1 MRYNFRRWMA
11 GLLTAVMVG
20 STIISPV
27 YAESAM
33 IRPDTDFEVYTAS
46 DAVKEKA
53 TQSDTVRKPQRAKK
67 DELLKLKASDSNAL
81 LRTLSA
87 AKEYDLK
94 NGEVI
99 IDRDGDYTISGTYK
113 KTTGTAH
120 ITDHVITVK
129 KDVSATITLKG
140 VSIETAN
147 ANTVKMSCIELEEG
161 ADVTLVLSGM
171 NNLYTVSDSGAAI
184 HVPEGSSL
192 TIRAGSDQDVLYSF
206 ARAYGAGIGGN
217 SGEGHGEITIESGTV
232 AACSGMSLTDKGT
245 EKGTESDS
253 GAGIGSGSA
262 GIGGGMITIAGGS
275 VYAAASVGAGI
286 GGGYKGTSGTVVIS
300 GGDVEARGGEYNST
314 VKAVAIGPETVDG
327 MDNSF
332 TLKASEKEK
341 ATAEFLGVDPTKTY
355 TVNIGNEQTIKY
367 PGSRVVIK
375 YGEQTR
381 NGKLTV
387 TPEEG
392 VTYFGNGRVEIAGA
406 GPYTVTM
413 ADSGTATREFIEI
426 KSSCTVTLKQLNI
439 YPNAQ
444 KVPAIDIDEGLKK
457 VTLKLEGRNILKGS
471 ELAAAI
477 DNHGTPLEITGSGS
491 LDATAGSG
499 SAAIGGSCYV
509 YSVPVGKNITIS
521 DGDLTLRSNGDGTCL
536 GAGAAGSTSTG
547 SADNLVISGGNVN
560 LIKSGGG
567 YCIGSTDFCVSSVP
581 NIRITGGNVTATVS
595 GDTGK
600 ICQSPITIA
609 PDNGKTAT
617 LYTGNSAPGSAAL
630 GLRGEGKYE
639 PASETYMRVKFG
651 TPHNLTVTGGTIVST
666 ESNFAEGEKVP
677 ISASAKIEDG
687 AGGTLYFA
695 GWTVENG
702 SGTFADPLSSETT
715 FTMSDVDTE
724 IKANYTGG
732 YSVTV
737 ADGTITPEQANYAPG
752 STVTITAKDKSSD
765 KLCFDRWEITN
776 GNGEFLNGTA
786 SQKTAQLKVNSSLSV
801 KAVYVSGHSLTVNNG
816 TGSGAYR
823 TGDVIEITAFLPAGS
838 EFSSWTLDSG
848 SGTFENCYS
857 STTKFTI
864 GSEDAVVTAQ
874 YKGEGLTG
882 DFIVSGGILGTD
894 YKYENETLTITG
906 SGKYEI
912 SLKEGIETTG
922 NQITVQG
929 GTPVIT
935 LHSVKVN
942 GNKALR
948 IGNKANVTLI
958 LDGENSMCSKQWNC
972 VYVQDNSYLTI
983 TSIQGDGSSAGTL
996 RAEGNKSG
1004 QINYAGIRG
1013 GSITVKGGTVI
1024 AKGEYEAAGIGGD
1037 ARVTNNNFS
1046 ISIEGGTV
1054 EADGGWGG
1062 AGIGSA
1068 SRAGGNVNINISGG
1082 TVKAVGGQGSAGI
1095 GIGYDSWAKSRITIT
1110 GGRTE
1115 GKGGNRLSGENTT
1128 SGVGAGSK
1136 NDDVEFFIDQ
1146 KALIMHGLSSAD
1158 AKVTA
1163 EAINKKTTRMGRC
1176 AVIYFQADE
1185 SGEAASIS
1193 LTPKTEVMYPGSS
1206 KQFTAAVKGAKDPTV
1221 DWRVSGNTS
1230 SDTKISSL
1238 GILTVGA
1245 DEKAETLSVTA
1256 GLRSYNK
1263 TASAKVTVKQIQTGL
1278 AVGSKEI
1285 EVGDPVL
1292 AVMTVP
1298 EGMSGQIRFYVDK
1311 AAVGSPITSTG
1322 GETSFPIG
1330 KELLPLGTHEIYAEY
1345 YGNGF
1350 RVKSGQISVTVKK
1363 RNPQIEKWPEAI
1375 REIYYGQQ
1383 ASSAGLQG
1391 GKSGAIPGDFGF
1403 DVAWPEVGT
1412 DEALCHFT
1420 PKPEYRDTYETIYN
1434 KIKIKVLLATPEV
1447 EENPAVNIQYGQS
1460 LKDAVISGGKV
1471 INPNYISG
1479 QKKMIVDGKWGFKD
1493 PDSVLYP
1500 DTSCAVVFTPE
1511 DTKNYTGAT
1520 ETEVSVTVSAAKPD
1534 LTMKLDR
1541 ETQVAGKRIT
1551 VSAKAKNAF
1560 SPALEDVPEIR
1571 ISYQIGDGAE
1581 QTASGNEIQI
1591 PIGTAVGTIITIT
1604 AKTAAVDGRYIET
1617 SETKTVT
1624 VADKTIVDK
1633 QISVTV
1639 PDVEYGSSPV
1649 PKGTFAGNV
1658 DGDETWAYTYSVDGG
1673 NTWSTE
1679 APKTVGSYLVKAF
1692 YEDDSQKGENI
1703 SSWNIIPKTV
1713 IVEGVVLEK
1722 KIYDGRTDVNVR
1734 SVSFGGLA
1742 NGDTLE
1748 SKDYSAAAEFEDANA
1763 GTDKKAFVEV
1773 SLSDTENAKNYVLD
1787 QAGKFIL
1794 DGQSIKKAEA
1804 PSVPE
1809 ISEAYS
1815 YGISGEQEIVLS
1827 GFSEDCGEIS
1837 GGNADIIS
1845 DESGILEEKIAVEGT
1860 QLKFA
1865 LKKNDRSQ
1873 IGASAVIRV
1882 SGILTENYKIPDI
1895 QVVISLNDKNEQHPI
1910 AGTITFQL
1918 NGDEKTFTAEIGAV
1932 EGAEYSFDGTTW
1944 SDNNRKDDC
1953 QPDTLYHGWIR
1964 LKETETENAG
1974 PAAKVSG
1981 RTPKLAEK
1989 PPVVGPEKPGDGGN
2003 TGGDNGTKP
2012 GDGGNAG
2019 EDNGTK
2025 PGDGGNAGED
2035 NGTKPGDGGNSGEDN
2050 GTKPGDGGNAGEDN
2064 GTKPGDGGNSG
2075 EDNGTKPGDGG
2086 NSGENNGSRPGSGTG
2101 SSSSDSSKP
2110 EISERKPDISRDSKK
2125 GYIDP
2130 VKGIIPGAANKAVND
2145 GHSHWMKDKNG
2156 WWLRYSDGSYAAGKM
2171 IVGEHDNMQTVEHQW
2186 ELINGSWYAFDDQG
2200 YLRVGLVY
2208 DAGYR
2213 GWFYM
2218 DENSGM
2224 QTGWVL
2230 INERWYFFNSVSD
2243 GTRGMM
2249 FIGRKTPDE
2258 YFVTEDGS
2266 WDGKTK

>member
-87 AKEYDLK
+87 ETEYDLK

-129 KDVSATITLKG
+129 KDVSVTITLKG

-147 ANTVKMSCIELEEG
+147 ANTVQMSCIELEEG

-171 NNLYTVSDSGAAI
+171 NNLYTVSNSGAAI

-192 TIRAGSDQDVLYSF
+192 TMRAGSDKDVLYAF

-217 SGEGHGEITIESGTV
+217 SGEGHGKITIESGTV
-232 AACSGMSLTDKGT
+232 AACSGMRLTDNGP

-262 GIGGGMITIAGGS
+262 GIGGDTITIAGGS

-300 GGDVEARGGEYNST
+300 GGDVEARGGEYNSI

-327 MDNSF
+327 TENSF

-367 PGSRVVIK
+367 QGRRVKIS

-392 VTYFGNGRVEIAGA
+392 VTYSGNGRVEIAGT

-413 ADSGTATREFIEI
+413 KDSGTATSEFIEI

-439 YPNAQ
+439 YPKAP
-444 KVPAIDIDEGLKK
+444 KVPAIDIDAGLEK
-457 VTLKLEGRNILKGS
+457 VTLELEGRNILKGA

-509 YSVPVGKNITIS
+509 NSVPVGKNITIS
-521 DGDLTLRSNGDGTCL
+521 GGDLTLRSNGDGTCL
-536 GAGAAGSTSTG
+536 GAGAAGNASTG

-567 YCIGSTDFCVSSVP
+567 YCIGSTDLYVNPVP
-581 NIRITGGNVTATVS
+581 NIWITGGNVTATVS

-609 PDNGKTAT
+609 PENGKTAT

-630 GLRGEGKYE
+630 GLRGKGKYK
-639 PASETYMRVKFG
+639 PASEKYMRVKFG
-651 TPHNLTVTGGTIVST
+651 TPHKLTVTGGTIAST
-666 ESNFAEGEKVP
+666 ESEFAEGEKVP
-677 ISASAKIEDG
+677 VSASAEIADG
-687 AGGTLYFA
+687 DGGTLYFA
-695 GWTVENG
+695 GWTVKKG
-702 SGTFADPLSSETT
+702 SGTFADPLSSGTT

-737 ADGTITPEQANYAPG
+737 ADGTITPGRENYAPG
-752 STVTITAKDKSSD
+752 STVTITAKDKSSE

-786 SQKTAQLKVNSSLSV
+786 RQKTAQLKVNSSLSV

-848 SGTFENCYS
+848 SGTFENFYS
-857 STTKFTI
+857 STTRFTI

-906 SGKYEI
+906 SGRYEI

-948 IGNKANVTLI
+948 IENKAKVTLI
-958 LDGENSMCSKQWNC
+958 LDGENSMCSKNSNC
-972 VYVQDNSYLTI
+972 VYVSDNSYLTI

-996 RAEGNKSG
+996 RAESG
-1004 QINYAGIRG
+1004 VINHAGIRG

-1024 AKGEYEAAGIGGD
+1024 AKGEYGAAGIGGNAWGKID
-1037 ARVTNNNFS
+1037 NFS

-1054 EADGGWGG
+1054 EASGGWGG

-1068 SRAGGNVNINISGG
+1068 NRIGGNVNINISGG

-1095 GIGYDSWAKSRITIT
+1095 GIGYESGAKSRITIT

-1115 GKGGNRLSGENTT
+1115 GKGGDRYAGENTT
-1128 SGVGAGSK
+1128 SGVGTGSK
-1136 NDDVEFFIDQ
+1136 YDNVEFDINER
-1146 KALIMHGLSSAD
+1146 ALIMHGLRSANE
-1158 AKVTA
+1158 KVTA
-1163 EAINKKTTRMGRC
+1163 EDINQKTTRMGRC
-1176 AVIYFQADE
+1176 AVIYFPTDE
-1185 SGEAASIS
+1185 SGEDASIS
-1193 LTPKTEVMYPGSS
+1193 LTPETEVMYPGSS
-1206 KQFTAAVKGAKDPTV
+1206 KQFTAAVKEAKDPTV

-1245 DEKAETLSVTA
+1245 DEKAEALSVTA
-1256 GLRSYNK
+1256 SLRSYNK
-1263 TASAKVTVKQIQTGL
+1263 TASAEVTVNQIQTGL

-1285 EVGDPVL
+1285 EIGNSVL

-1298 EGMSGQIRFYVDK
+1298 KGMSGQIRFYVDK
-1311 AAVGSPITSTG
+1311 AAVGRPITSTG
-1322 GETSFPIG
+1322 GETSFTIE

-1350 RVKSGQISVTVKK
+1350 RVKSGQISVAVKK
-1363 RNPQIEKWPEAI
+1363 RNPQIVKWPEAI
-1375 REIYYGQQ
+1375 REIHYGQQ
-1383 ASSAGLQG
+1383 ASNAGLQG

-1434 KIKIKVLLATPEV
+1434 KIKIKVLPATPKV
-1447 EENPAVNIQYGQS
+1447 EENPAVNTQYGQS

-1471 INPNYISG
+1471 INPNYILG
-1479 QKKMIVDGKWGFKD
+1479 QKQMIVDGKWSFKD

-1534 LTMKLDR
+1534 LTMELDR

-1560 SPALEDVPEIR
+1560 SSALGDVPEIR

-1624 VADKTIVDK
+1624 VTDKTIVDK

-1649 PKGTFAGNV
+1649 PEGTFAGNV

-1703 SSWNIIPKTV
+1703 SSWKIIPKTV
-1713 IVEGVVLEK
+1713 IVAGIVLEE

-1827 GFSEDCGEIS
+1827 GFPEDCGEIS

-1845 DESGILEEKIAVEGT
+1845 DESGILEEKIAVERT

-1882 SGILTENYKIPDI
+1882 SGVLTENYEIPDI

-1974 PAAKVSG
+1974 PAAEVSG

-1989 PPVVGPEKPGDGGN
+1989 PPVNGPEKPGDGGN

-2050 GTKPGDGGNAGEDN
+2050 GTKPGDGGN
-2064 GTKPGDGGNSG
+2064 
-2075 EDNGTKPGDGG
+2075 
-2086 NSGENNGSRPGSGTG
+2086 SGENNGSRPESGTG

-2125 GYIDP
+2125 GNIDPVKGIIDP

-2230 INERWYFFNSVSD
+2230 INERWYFFNPVSD

-2249 FIGRKTPDE
+2249 FVGRKTPDE

>member
-87 AKEYDLK
+87 GAEYDLK
-94 NGEVI
+94 NGEVTI
-99 IDRDGDYTISGTYK
+99 GQNGDYTISGTYET
-113 KTTGTAH
+113 TTGM
-120 ITDHVITVK
+120 DHVITVK
-129 KDVSATITLKG
+129 KNVSATITLKG
-140 VSIETAN
+140 VSIGTAN
-147 ANTVKMSCIELEEG
+147 ANTVHMSCIELEEG
-161 ADVTLVLSGM
+161 ADVTLVLSGK
-171 NNLYTVSDSGAAI
+171 NNLYTVSNSGAAI

-217 SGEGHGEITIESGTV
+217 SGEGHGKITIESGTV
-232 AACSGMSLTDKGT
+232 AACSGMRLTDNGP

-286 GGGYKGTSGTVVIS
+286 GGGYKGTSGSIVIS
-300 GGDVEARGGEYNST
+300 GGDVEARGGEYNRS
-314 VKAVAIGPETVDG
+314 VNAVAIGPKMVDG
-327 MDNSF
+327 KNNSF
-332 TLKASEKEK
+332 TLKASEIEK
-341 ATAEFLGVDPTKTY
+341 ATAEFRGVDQTKTY
-355 TVNIGNEQTIKY
+355 TVNIGKEQTINY

-387 TPEEG
+387 TPKEG
-392 VTYFGNGRVEIAGA
+392 VTYSGNGRVEITGA

-413 ADSGTATREFIEI
+413 ADSGTATREFIKI

-439 YPNAQ
+439 YPNVQ

-567 YCIGSTDFCVSSVP
+567 YCIGSTDFYVSSVP

-996 RAEGNKSG
+996 RAESG
-1004 QINYAGIRG
+1004 EINHAGIRG

-1024 AKGEYEAAGIGGD
+1024 AKGEYGAAGIGGD
-1037 ARVTNNNFS
+1037 AGRSTNDNFS

-1068 SRAGGNVNINISGG
+1068 NQAGGNVNISISGG

-1095 GIGYDSWAKSRITIT
+1095 GIGYNSWAKSRITIT
-1110 GGRTE
+1110 GGRTDAR
-1115 GKGGNRLSGENTT
+1115 GGSRSSGENTT

-1136 NDDVEFFIDQ
+1136 NDDVEFFIDE

-1158 AKVTA
+1158 ENVTA
-1163 EAINKKTTRMGRC
+1163 QEINQKTTRMGRC

-1193 LTPKTEVMYPGSS
+1193 LTPETEVMYPGSS
-1206 KQFTAAVKGAKDPTV
+1206 KQFTAAVKKAKDPTV

-1263 TASAKVTVKQIQTGL
+1263 TASAVVTVKQIQTGL
-1278 AVGSKEI
+1278 AVTSEEI
-1285 EVGDPVL
+1285 EVGDSVL

-1460 LKDAVISGGKV
+1460 LKDAVISGVKV

-1534 LTMKLDR
+1534 LTMELDR

-1639 PDVEYGSSPV
+1639 PDVKYGSSPV
-1649 PKGTFAGNV
+1649 PEGTFAGNV

-1713 IVEGVVLEK
+1713 IVAGIVLEE

-1827 GFSEDCGEIS
+1827 GFPEDCGEIS

-1882 SGILTENYKIPDI
+1882 SGVLTENYEIPDI

-1918 NGDEKTFTAEIGAV
+1918 NDDEKTFTAEIGAV

-1974 PAAKVSG
+1974 PAAEVFG

-1989 PPVVGPEKPGDGGN
+1989 PPVDGPEKPGDGGN

-2012 GDGGNAG
+2012 GDGGNA
-2019 EDNGTK
+2019 
-2025 PGDGGNAGED
+2025 
-2035 NGTKPGDGGNSGEDN
+2035 
-2050 GTKPGDGGNAGEDN
+2050 
-2064 GTKPGDGGNSG
+2064 G

-2186 ELINGSWYAFDDQG
+2186 ELINGSWYAFDEQG
-2200 YLRVGLVY
+2200 YLRVGLFY

-2213 GWFYM
+2213 GWFHM

-2230 INERWYFFNSVSD
+2230 INERWYFFNPVSD

>member
-67 DELLKLKASDSNAL
+67 DELSKLKASDSNAL

-99 IDRDGDYTISGTYK
+99 IDQDGDYTISGTYE

-140 VSIETAN
+140 VSIKTAN

-161 ADVTLVLSGM
+161 ANVTLVLSGK
-171 NNLYTVSDSGAAI
+171 NNLYTVSNSGAAI
-184 HVPEGSSL
+184 HVPEGSRL
-192 TIRAGSDQDVLYSF
+192 TIRAGSDKDVLYSF

-300 GGDVEARGGEYNST
+300 GGDVEARGGEYNSI
-314 VKAVAIGPETVDG
+314 VKAVAIGPEMVDG
-327 MDNSF
+327 TDNSF
-332 TLKASEKEK
+332 TLKASAKEK
-341 ATAEFLGVDPTKTY
+341 ATAEFLGVDPTKIY

-367 PGSRVVIK
+367 PGRRVKIS

-381 NGKLTV
+381 NGKITV
-387 TPEEG
+387 TPEKG
-392 VTYFGNGRVEIAGA
+392 VTYPGNGRVEIAGT

-413 ADSGTATREFIEI
+413 KDSGTATSEFIEI

-439 YPNAQ
+439 YPKAP
-444 KVPAIDIDEGLKK
+444 KVPAIDIDAGLEK
-457 VTLKLEGRNILKGS
+457 VTLKLEDRNILKGA

-509 YSVPVGKNITIS
+509 NSVPVGKNITIS
-521 DGDLTLRSNGDGTCL
+521 GGDLTLRSNGEGTCL
-536 GAGAAGSTSTG
+536 GAGAAGSASTG

-567 YCIGSTDFCVSSVP
+567 YCIGSTDFYVNPVP

-595 GDTGK
+595 GDPGK
-600 ICQSPITIA
+600 ICQTPITIV
-609 PDNGKTAT
+609 PENGKAAT

-630 GLRGEGKYE
+630 GLRGEGAYE
-639 PASETYMRVKFG
+639 PASEKYMRVKFG
-651 TPHNLTVTGGTIVST
+651 TPHNLTVMGGTIAST
-666 ESNFAEGEKVP
+666 ESTFAEGEKVP
-677 ISASAKIEDG
+677 VSASAEITDG

-695 GWTVENG
+695 GWTIEKGNG
-702 SGTFADPLSSETT
+702 EFADPASSETT

-724 IKANYTGG
+724 IKANYTDG

-737 ADGTITPEQANYAPG
+737 TDGTITPEQANYAPG

-823 TGDVIEITAFLPAGS
+823 TGDIIEITASLPAGS

-857 STTKFTI
+857 STTRFTI

-882 DFIVSGGILGTD
+882 DFIVSGGTLGTD
-894 YKYENETLTITG
+894 YKYENGTLTITG

-922 NQITVQG
+922 NQIMVQG

-942 GNKALR
+942 GDYALR
-948 IGNKANVTLI
+948 IKDKAKVTLI
-958 LDGENSMCSKQWNC
+958 LDGENSMCSKKSNC

-996 RAEGNKSG
+996 RAEGNKSD

-1115 GKGGNRLSGENTT
+1115 GKGGNRNSGENTT

-1136 NDDVEFFIDQ
+1136 NDNVEFDID
-1146 KALIMHGLSSAD
+1146 KRALIMHGLSSAN
-1158 AKVTA
+1158 AEVTA
-1163 EAINKKTTRMGRC
+1163 EEINQKTTRMGRC
-1176 AVIYFQADE
+1176 AVIYFPVDE

-1193 LTPKTEVMYPGSS
+1193 LTPETEVMYPGSS

-1245 DEKAETLSVTA
+1245 EEKAETLSVTA

-1278 AVGSKEI
+1278 AVDSKEI
-1285 EVGDPVL
+1285 EVGDSVL

-1322 GETSFPIG
+1322 GKTSFTIG
-1330 KELLPLGTHEIYAEY
+1330 KELLPLGIHEIYAEY

-1363 RNPQIEKWPEAI
+1363 RNPQIVSWPEAI
-1375 REIYYGQQ
+1375 REIHYGQR

-1391 GKSGAIPGDFGF
+1391 GIYGAIPGDFGF

-1420 PKPEYRDTYETIYN
+1420 PRPEYRDTYETIYH
-1434 KIKIKVLLATPEV
+1434 KVKIKVLPATPEV
-1447 EENPAVNIQYGQS
+1447 KENPAVNIQYGQS

-1471 INPNYISG
+1471 LNPNYIEW
-1479 QKKMIVDGKWGFKD
+1479 QKRMTVDGKWNFKD
-1493 PDSVLYP
+1493 PDSVLQP
-1500 DTSCAVVFTPE
+1500 GTSCTMVFTPE
-1511 DTKNYTGAT
+1511 DTKNYTGAI
-1520 ETEVSVTVSAAKPD
+1520 EKEVSVTVSAEKPH
-1534 LTMKLDR
+1534 LTMELDR
-1541 ETQVAGKRIT
+1541 ETQVAGKKIT

-1560 SPALEDVPEIR
+1560 SSALEDVPEIQ

-1591 PIGTAVGTIITIT
+1591 PIGTAIGTIITIT

-1649 PKGTFAGNV
+1649 PEGTFAGNV
-1658 DGDETWAYTYSVDGG
+1658 DGDVSWAYTYSVDGG

-1679 APKTVGSYLVKAF
+1679 TPKTVGSYLVKAF
-1692 YEDDSQKGENI
+1692 YEDDSRKGEKI
-1703 SSWNIIPKTV
+1703 SSWKIIPKTV
-1713 IVEGVVLEK
+1713 IVAGVVLEE

-1827 GFSEDCGEIS
+1827 GFPEDCGEIS

-1882 SGILTENYKIPDI
+1882 SGVLTENYEIPDI

-1918 NGDEKTFTAEIGAV
+1918 NDDEKTFTAEIGAV

-1974 PAAKVSG
+1974 PAAEVSG

-1989 PPVVGPEKPGDGGN
+1989 PPVDGPEKPGDGGN

-2025 PGDGGNAGED
+2025 PGDGGNSE
-2035 NGTKPGDGGNSGEDN
+2035 
-2050 GTKPGDGGNAGEDN
+2050 
-2064 GTKPGDGGNSG
+2064 
-2075 EDNGTKPGDGG
+2075 
-2086 NSGENNGSRPGSGTG
+2086 ENNGSRPGSGTG

-2186 ELINGSWYAFDDQG
+2186 ELINGSWYTFDEQG
-2200 YLRVGLVY
+2200 YLRVGLFY

-2230 INERWYFFNSVSD
+2230 INERWYFFNPVSD

>member
-94 NGEVI
+94 NGEMI

-171 NNLYTVSDSGAAI
+171 NNLYTVNDSGAAI

-192 TIRAGSDQDVLYSF
+192 TIRAGSDQATLYAF

-217 SGEGHGEITIESGTV
+217 SREGHGKITIESGTV
-232 AACSGMSLTDKGT
+232 AACSGMRLTENRPENST
-245 EKGTESDS
+245 VSHS
-253 GAGIGSGSA
+253 GAGIGSGA
-262 GIGGGMITIAGGS
+262 DGTGGS
-275 VYAAASVGAGI
+275 RIVITGGSIYAAASVGSGI
-286 GGGYKGTSGTVVIS
+286 GGGSNGTSGPIEIS
-300 GGDVEARGGEYNST
+300 GGEIDAWGGKDNNIVT
-314 VKAVAIGPETVDG
+314 TAAIGPDTVG
-327 MDNSF
+327 GKNNIF
-332 TLKASEKEK
+332 TLRAGETQK
-341 ATAEFLGVDPTKTY
+341 ATAEFLGVDPTKTVI
-355 TVNIGNEQTIKY
+355 VNLGDEQTIKY
-367 PGSRVVIK
+367 PGRRVKIS

-381 NGKLTV
+381 NGKITV

-392 VTYFGNGRVEIAGA
+392 VTYSGNGRVEIAGA

-413 ADSGTATREFIEI
+413 ADSGTATSEFIEI

-439 YPNAQ
+439 YPKAP
-444 KVPAIDIDEGLKK
+444 KVPAIDIDAGLEK
-457 VTLKLEGRNILKGS
+457 VTLELEGRNILKGA

-509 YSVPVGKNITIS
+509 NSVPVGKNITIS
-521 DGDLTLRSNGDGTCL
+521 GGDLTLRSNGDGTCL
-536 GAGAAGSTSTG
+536 GAGAAGNASTG

-567 YCIGSTDFCVSSVP
+567 YCIGSTDLYVNPVP

-600 ICQSPITIA
+600 ICQSPITIV
-609 PDNGKTAT
+609 PENGKTAT

-702 SGTFADPLSSETT
+702 SGTFADPLASETT

-848 SGTFENCYS
+848 SGTFENFYS
-857 STTKFTI
+857 STTRFTI

-906 SGKYEI
+906 SGRYEI

-948 IGNKANVTLI
+948 IENKAKVTLI
-958 LDGENSMCSKQWNC
+958 LDGENSMCSKQSNC
-972 VYVQDNSYLTI
+972 VYVQDNSHLTI

-996 RAEGNKSG
+996 RAESG
-1004 QINYAGIRG
+1004 VINHAGIRG

-1024 AKGEYEAAGIGGD
+1024 AKGEYGAAGIGGNAWGKID
-1037 ARVTNNNFS
+1037 NFS

-1054 EADGGWGG
+1054 EASGGWGG

-1068 SRAGGNVNINISGG
+1068 NRIGGNVNINISGG

-1095 GIGYDSWAKSRITIT
+1095 GIGYESGAKSRITIT

-1115 GKGGNRLSGENTT
+1115 GKGGDRYAGENTT
-1128 SGVGAGSK
+1128 SGVGTGSK
-1136 NDDVEFFIDQ
+1136 YDNVEFDINER
-1146 KALIMHGLSSAD
+1146 ALIMHGLRSANE
-1158 AKVTA
+1158 KVTA
-1163 EAINKKTTRMGRC
+1163 EEINQKTTRMGRC
-1176 AVIYFQADE
+1176 AVIYFPTDE
-1185 SGEAASIS
+1185 SGEDASIS
-1193 LTPKTEVMYPGSS
+1193 LTPETEVMYPGSS
-1206 KQFTAAVKGAKDPTV
+1206 KQFTAAVKEAKDPTV

-1245 DEKAETLSVTA
+1245 DEKAEALSVTA
-1256 GLRSYNK
+1256 SLRSYNK
-1263 TASAKVTVKQIQTGL
+1263 TASAEVTVNQIQTGL

-1285 EVGDPVL
+1285 EIGNSVL

-1298 EGMSGQIRFYVDK
+1298 KGMSGQIRFYVDK

-1322 GETSFPIG
+1322 GETSFTIG

-1363 RNPQIEKWPEAI
+1363 RNPQIVSWPEAKM
-1375 REIYYGQQ
+1375 EIHYGQQ
-1383 ASSAGLQG
+1383 AYYAGLQG
-1391 GKSGAIPGDFGF
+1391 GEYGAIPGDFAF

-1420 PKPEYRDTYETIYN
+1420 PRPEYRDTYETIYH
-1434 KIKIKVLLATPEV
+1434 KVKIKVLPATPKV

-1471 INPNYISG
+1471 INPNYVLG
-1479 QKKMIVDGKWGFKD
+1479 QKQMIVDGKWSFKD
-1493 PDSVLYP
+1493 PESVLHP
-1500 DTSCAVVFTPE
+1500 GGVSCTVVFTPE
-1511 DTKNYTGAT
+1511 DTKNYTGAI
-1520 ETEVSVTVSAAKPD
+1520 EKEVSVTVSAAKPD
-1534 LTMKLDR
+1534 LTMELDR

-1560 SPALEDVPEIR
+1560 SSALEDVPEIR

-1703 SSWNIIPKTV
+1703 SSWKIIPKTV
-1713 IVEGVVLEK
+1713 IVAGIVLEE

-1827 GFSEDCGEIS
+1827 GFPEDCGEIS

-1882 SGILTENYKIPDI
+1882 SGVLTENYEIPDI

-1974 PAAKVSG
+1974 PAAEVSG

-1989 PPVVGPEKPGDGGN
+1989 PPVDGPEKPGDGGN

-2025 PGDGGNAGED
+2025 PGDGGN
-2035 NGTKPGDGGNSGEDN
+2035 
-2050 GTKPGDGGNAGEDN
+2050 
-2064 GTKPGDGGNSG
+2064 
-2075 EDNGTKPGDGG
+2075 
-2086 NSGENNGSRPGSGTG
+2086 SGENNGSRPGSGTG
-2101 SSSSDSSKP
+2101 SSSSDSSKS

-2186 ELINGSWYAFDDQG
+2186 ELINGSWYAFDEQG
-2200 YLRVGLVY
+2200 YLRVGLFY

-2230 INERWYFFNSVSD
+2230 INERWYFFNPVSD

>member
-1 MRYNFRRWMA
+1 MIFWRQRLEDKREADRMRYNFRRWMA

-87 AKEYDLK
+87 EAEYNLK
-94 NGEVI
+94 KGKVI
-99 IDRDGDYTISGTYK
+99 IDQNGDYTISGTYE
-113 KTTGTAH
+113 KTTG
-120 ITDHVITVK
+120 TDHVITVK
-129 KDVSATITLKG
+129 EGVSATITLKG

-147 ANTVKMSCIELEEG
+147 ANTVKMSCIELEKG
-161 ADVTLVLSGM
+161 ADVTLVLSGR
-171 NNLYTVSDSGAAI
+171 NNLYTVSNSGAAI

-217 SGEGHGEITIESGTV
+217 SGEGHGKITIESGMV
-232 AACSGMSLTDKGT
+232 VACSGMSLTDKGP

-300 GGDVEARGGEYNST
+300 GGDVEARGGEYNRS
-314 VKAVAIGPETVDG
+314 VNAVAIGPKMVDG
-327 MDNSF
+327 TDNSF
-332 TLKASEKEK
+332 TLKASEIEK
-341 ATAEFLGVDPTKTY
+341 ATAEFRGVDQTKTY
-355 TVNIGNEQTIKY
+355 TVNIGKEQTIEY

-387 TPEEG
+387 TPKEG
-392 VTYFGNGRVEIAGA
+392 VTYSGNGRVEIAGA

-413 ADSGTATREFIEI
+413 ADSGTATWEFIEI

-499 SAAIGGSCYV
+499 SAAIGGSYSL
-509 YSVPVGKNITIS
+509 YSVPIGKNITIS
-521 DGDLTLRSNGDGTCL
+521 GGDLTLRSNGDGTCL

-567 YCIGSTDFCVSSVP
+567 YCIGSTDFYVNSEP

-595 GDTGK
+595 GDPGK

-609 PDNGKTAT
+609 PENGKTAT

-702 SGTFADPLSSETT
+702 SGTFGDPLSSGTT

-1383 ASSAGLQG
+1383 ASSAGL
-1391 GKSGAIPGDFGF
+1391 
-1403 DVAWPEVGT
+1403 
-1412 DEALCHFT
+1412 
-1420 PKPEYRDTYETIYN
+1420 
-1434 KIKIKVLLATPEV
+1434 
-1447 EENPAVNIQYGQS
+1447 
-1460 LKDAVISGGKV
+1460 
-1471 INPNYISG
+1471 
-1479 QKKMIVDGKWGFKD
+1479 
-1493 PDSVLYP
+1493 
-1500 DTSCAVVFTPE
+1500 
-1511 DTKNYTGAT
+1511 
-1520 ETEVSVTVSAAKPD
+1520 
-1534 LTMKLDR
+1534 
-1541 ETQVAGKRIT
+1541 
-1551 VSAKAKNAF
+1551 
-1560 SPALEDVPEIR
+1560 
-1571 ISYQIGDGAE
+1571 
-1581 QTASGNEIQI
+1581 
-1591 PIGTAVGTIITIT
+1591 
-1604 AKTAAVDGRYIET
+1604 
-1617 SETKTVT
+1617 
-1624 VADKTIVDK
+1624 
-1633 QISVTV
+1633 
-1639 PDVEYGSSPV
+1639 
-1649 PKGTFAGNV
+1649 
-1658 DGDETWAYTYSVDGG
+1658 
-1673 NTWSTE
+1673 
-1679 APKTVGSYLVKAF
+1679 
-1692 YEDDSQKGENI
+1692 
-1703 SSWNIIPKTV
+1703 
-1713 IVEGVVLEK
+1713 
-1722 KIYDGRTDVNVR
+1722 
-1734 SVSFGGLA
+1734 
-1742 NGDTLE
+1742 
-1748 SKDYSAAAEFEDANA
+1748 
-1763 GTDKKAFVEV
+1763 
-1773 SLSDTENAKNYVLD
+1773 
-1787 QAGKFIL
+1787 
-1794 DGQSIKKAEA
+1794 
-1804 PSVPE
+1804 
-1809 ISEAYS
+1809 
-1815 YGISGEQEIVLS
+1815 
-1827 GFSEDCGEIS
+1827 
-1837 GGNADIIS
+1837 
-1845 DESGILEEKIAVEGT
+1845 
-1860 QLKFA
+1860 
-1865 LKKNDRSQ
+1865 
-1873 IGASAVIRV
+1873 
-1882 SGILTENYKIPDI
+1882 
-1895 QVVISLNDKNEQHPI
+1895 
-1910 AGTITFQL
+1910 
-1918 NGDEKTFTAEIGAV
+1918 
-1932 EGAEYSFDGTTW
+1932 
-1944 SDNNRKDDC
+1944 
-1953 QPDTLYHGWIR
+1953 
-1964 LKETETENAG
+1964 
-1974 PAAKVSG
+1974 
-1981 RTPKLAEK
+1981 
-1989 PPVVGPEKPGDGGN
+1989 
-2003 TGGDNGTKP
+2003 
-2012 GDGGNAG
+2012 
-2019 EDNGTK
+2019 
-2025 PGDGGNAGED
+2025 
-2035 NGTKPGDGGNSGEDN
+2035 
-2050 GTKPGDGGNAGEDN
+2050 
-2064 GTKPGDGGNSG
+2064 
-2075 EDNGTKPGDGG
+2075 
-2086 NSGENNGSRPGSGTG
+2086 
-2101 SSSSDSSKP
+2101 
-2110 EISERKPDISRDSKK
+2110 
-2125 GYIDP
+2125 
-2130 VKGIIPGAANKAVND
+2130 
-2145 GHSHWMKDKNG
+2145 
-2156 WWLRYSDGSYAAGKM
+2156 
-2171 IVGEHDNMQTVEHQW
+2171 
-2186 ELINGSWYAFDDQG
+2186 
-2200 YLRVGLVY
+2200 
-2208 DAGYR
+2208 
-2213 GWFYM
+2213 
-2218 DENSGM
+2218 
-2224 QTGWVL
+2224 
-2230 INERWYFFNSVSD
+2230 
-2243 GTRGMM
+2243 
-2249 FIGRKTPDE
+2249 
-2258 YFVTEDGS
+2258 
-2266 WDGKTK
+2266 

>member
-87 AKEYDLK
+87 EAEYDLK
-94 NGEVI
+94 NGKVI
-99 IDRDGDYTISGTYK
+99 IDQNGDYTISGTYE
-113 KTTGTAH
+113 KTTG
-120 ITDHVITVK
+120 TDHVITVK

-147 ANTVKMSCIELEEG
+147 ANTVQMSCIELEKG

-171 NNLYTVSDSGAAI
+171 NNLYTVSNSGAAI
-184 HVPEGSSL
+184 HVPKGSSL
-192 TIRAGSDQDVLYSF
+192 KIRAGSDQDVLYSF

-217 SGEGHGEITIESGTV
+217 SGEGHGEITIESGKV
-232 AACSGMSLTDKGT
+232 AACSGMRLTDKGT
-245 EKGTESDS
+245 EKETESDS

-286 GGGYKGTSGTVVIS
+286 GGGYKGKSGTVVIS
-300 GGDVEARGGEYNST
+300 GGDVEARGGEYNRS
-314 VKAVAIGPETVDG
+314 VNAVAIGPETVDG
-327 MDNSF
+327 KNNSF
-332 TLKASEKEK
+332 TLKASEKK

-355 TVNIGNEQTIKY
+355 TVDIGNKQTIKY

-392 VTYFGNGRVEIAGA
+392 VTYSGNGRVEIAGS

-426 KSSCTVTLKQLNI
+426 KSSCTVTLEQLNI

-444 KVPAIDIDEGLKK
+444 KVPAIDIDAGLDK
-457 VTLKLEGRNILKGS
+457 VTLKLEGRNILKGA

-509 YSVPVGKNITIS
+509 NSVPVGKNITIS
-521 DGDLTLRSNGDGTCL
+521 GGDLTLRSNGDGTCL
-536 GAGAAGSTSTG
+536 GAGAAGSRSTG
-547 SADNLVISGGNVN
+547 SVDNLVISGGNVN

-567 YCIGSTDFCVSSVP
+567 YCIGSTDFDVASEP

-595 GDTGK
+595 GGTGK

-609 PDNGKTAT
+609 PENGKTAT
-617 LYTGNSAPGSAAL
+617 LYTGNSAPGSAVL

-639 PASETYMRVKFG
+639 PASEKYMRVKFG
-651 TPHNLTVTGGTIVST
+651 TPHNLTVTGGTITST
-666 ESNFAEGEKVP
+666 ESEFAEGEKVP
-677 ISASAKIEDG
+677 VSASAKITDG
-687 AGGTLYFA
+687 AGETLYFA
-695 GWTVENG
+695 GWTVEKG
-702 SGTFADPLSSETT
+702 SGTFADPLSSGTT

-737 ADGTITPEQANYAPG
+737 ADGTITPGQENYAPG
-752 STVTITAKDKSSD
+752 STVTITAKDKSSE

-823 TGDVIEITAFLPAGS
+823 TGDIIEITASLPAGS

-848 SGTFENCYS
+848 SGTFENFYS
-857 STTKFTI
+857 STTRFII

-882 DFIVSGGILGTD
+882 DFIVSGGTLGTD
-894 YKYENETLTITG
+894 YKYENEILTITG

-929 GTPVIT
+929 GKPVIT

-942 GNKALR
+942 GDYALR
-948 IGNKANVTLI
+948 IRDEANVTLI
-958 LDGENSMCSKQWNC
+958 LDGENSMCSKKSNC
-972 VYVQDNSYLTI
+972 VYVSDNSYLTI

-996 RAEGNKSG
+996 RAEENKSSE
-1004 QINYAGIRG
+1004 IKHAGIRG

-1024 AKGEYEAAGIGGD
+1024 AKGEYEAAGIGKD
-1037 ARVTNNNFS
+1037 ASEGNTNFS

-1095 GIGYDSWAKSRITIT
+1095 GIGYNSWAKSRITIT

-1115 GKGGNRLSGENTT
+1115 GKGGNRSSGENTT

-1136 NDDVEFFIDQ
+1136 NGDVEFFIDK

-1158 AKVTA
+1158 AEVTA
-1163 EAINKKTTRMGRC
+1163 EEINRKTKRMGRC

-1185 SGEAASIS
+1185 SGEDASIS
-1193 LTPKTEVMYPGSS
+1193 LTPETEVMYPGSS

-1256 GLRSYNK
+1256 SLRSYNK
-1263 TASAKVTVKQIQTGL
+1263 TASAKVTVEQIQTGL
-1278 AVGSKEI
+1278 AVTSEEI
-1285 EVGDPVL
+1285 EVGDSVS

-1322 GETSFPIG
+1322 GETSFKIE

-1363 RNPQIEKWPEAI
+1363 RNPQI
-1375 REIYYGQQ
+1375 
-1383 ASSAGLQG
+1383 
-1391 GKSGAIPGDFGF
+1391 
-1403 DVAWPEVGT
+1403 
-1412 DEALCHFT
+1412 
-1420 PKPEYRDTYETIYN
+1420 
-1434 KIKIKVLLATPEV
+1434 
-1447 EENPAVNIQYGQS
+1447 
-1460 LKDAVISGGKV
+1460 
-1471 INPNYISG
+1471 
-1479 QKKMIVDGKWGFKD
+1479 
-1493 PDSVLYP
+1493 
-1500 DTSCAVVFTPE
+1500 
-1511 DTKNYTGAT
+1511 
-1520 ETEVSVTVSAAKPD
+1520 
-1534 LTMKLDR
+1534 
-1541 ETQVAGKRIT
+1541 
-1551 VSAKAKNAF
+1551 
-1560 SPALEDVPEIR
+1560 
-1571 ISYQIGDGAE
+1571 
-1581 QTASGNEIQI
+1581 
-1591 PIGTAVGTIITIT
+1591 
-1604 AKTAAVDGRYIET
+1604 
-1617 SETKTVT
+1617 
-1624 VADKTIVDK
+1624 
-1633 QISVTV
+1633 
-1639 PDVEYGSSPV
+1639 
-1649 PKGTFAGNV
+1649 
-1658 DGDETWAYTYSVDGG
+1658 
-1673 NTWSTE
+1673 
-1679 APKTVGSYLVKAF
+1679 VK
-1692 YEDDSQKGENI
+1692 
-1703 SSWNIIPKTV
+1703 
-1713 IVEGVVLEK
+1713 
-1722 KIYDGRTDVNVR
+1722 
-1734 SVSFGGLA
+1734 
-1742 NGDTLE
+1742 
-1748 SKDYSAAAEFEDANA
+1748 
-1763 GTDKKAFVEV
+1763 
-1773 SLSDTENAKNYVLD
+1773 
-1787 QAGKFIL
+1787 
-1794 DGQSIKKAEA
+1794 
-1804 PSVPE
+1804 
-1809 ISEAYS
+1809 
-1815 YGISGEQEIVLS
+1815 
-1827 GFSEDCGEIS
+1827 
-1837 GGNADIIS
+1837 
-1845 DESGILEEKIAVEGT
+1845 
-1860 QLKFA
+1860 
-1865 LKKNDRSQ
+1865 
-1873 IGASAVIRV
+1873 
-1882 SGILTENYKIPDI
+1882 
-1895 QVVISLNDKNEQHPI
+1895 
-1910 AGTITFQL
+1910 
-1918 NGDEKTFTAEIGAV
+1918 
-1932 EGAEYSFDGTTW
+1932 
-1944 SDNNRKDDC
+1944 
-1953 QPDTLYHGWIR
+1953 
-1964 LKETETENAG
+1964 
-1974 PAAKVSG
+1974 
-1981 RTPKLAEK
+1981 
-1989 PPVVGPEKPGDGGN
+1989 
-2003 TGGDNGTKP
+2003 
-2012 GDGGNAG
+2012 
-2019 EDNGTK
+2019 
-2025 PGDGGNAGED
+2025 
-2035 NGTKPGDGGNSGEDN
+2035 
-2050 GTKPGDGGNAGEDN
+2050 
-2064 GTKPGDGGNSG
+2064 
-2075 EDNGTKPGDGG
+2075 
-2086 NSGENNGSRPGSGTG
+2086 
-2101 SSSSDSSKP
+2101 
-2110 EISERKPDISRDSKK
+2110 
-2125 GYIDP
+2125 
-2130 VKGIIPGAANKAVND
+2130 
-2145 GHSHWMKDKNG
+2145 
-2156 WWLRYSDGSYAAGKM
+2156 
-2171 IVGEHDNMQTVEHQW
+2171 
-2186 ELINGSWYAFDDQG
+2186 
-2200 YLRVGLVY
+2200 
-2208 DAGYR
+2208 
-2213 GWFYM
+2213 
-2218 DENSGM
+2218 
-2224 QTGWVL
+2224 
-2230 INERWYFFNSVSD
+2230 
-2243 GTRGMM
+2243 
-2249 FIGRKTPDE
+2249 
-2258 YFVTEDGS
+2258 
-2266 WDGKTK
+2266 

>member
-67 DELLKLKASDSNAL
+67 DELSKLKASDANAL

-99 IDRDGDYTISGTYK
+99 IDQDGDYTISGTYE

-140 VSIETAN
+140 VSIKTAN

-161 ADVTLVLSGM
+161 ANVTLVLSGK
-171 NNLYTVSDSGAAI
+171 NNLYTVSNSGAAI
-184 HVPEGSSL
+184 HVPEGSRL
-192 TIRAGSDQDVLYSF
+192 TIRAGSDKDVLYSF

-300 GGDVEARGGEYNST
+300 GGDVEARGGEYNSI
-314 VKAVAIGPETVDG
+314 VKAVAIGPEMVDG
-327 MDNSF
+327 TDNSF
-332 TLKASEKEK
+332 TLKASAKEK
-341 ATAEFLGVDPTKTY
+341 ATAEFLGVDPTKIY

-367 PGSRVVIK
+367 PGRRVKIS

-381 NGKLTV
+381 NGKITV
-387 TPEEG
+387 TPEKG
-392 VTYFGNGRVEIAGA
+392 VTYPGNGRVEIAGT

-413 ADSGTATREFIEI
+413 KDSGTATSEFIEI

-439 YPNAQ
+439 YPKAP
-444 KVPAIDIDEGLKK
+444 KVPAIDIDAGLEK
-457 VTLKLEGRNILKGS
+457 VTLKLEDRNILKGA

-509 YSVPVGKNITIS
+509 NSVPVGKNITIS
-521 DGDLTLRSNGDGTCL
+521 GGDLTLRSNGEGTCL
-536 GAGAAGSTSTG
+536 GAGAAGSASTG

-567 YCIGSTDFCVSSVP
+567 YCIGSTDFYVNPVP

-595 GDTGK
+595 GDPGK
-600 ICQSPITIA
+600 ICQTPITIV
-609 PDNGKTAT
+609 PENGKAAT

-630 GLRGEGKYE
+630 GLRGEGAYE
-639 PASETYMRVKFG
+639 PASEKYMRVKFG
-651 TPHNLTVTGGTIVST
+651 TPHNLTVMGGTIAST
-666 ESNFAEGEKVP
+666 ESTFAEGEKVP
-677 ISASAKIEDG
+677 VSASAEITDG

-695 GWTVENG
+695 GWTIEKGNG
-702 SGTFADPLSSETT
+702 EFADPASSETT

-724 IKANYTGG
+724 IKANYTDG

-737 ADGTITPEQANYAPG
+737 TDGTITPEQANYAPG

-823 TGDVIEITAFLPAGS
+823 TGDIIEITASLPAGS

-857 STTKFTI
+857 STTRFTI

-882 DFIVSGGILGTD
+882 DFIVSGGTLGTD
-894 YKYENETLTITG
+894 YKYENGTLTITG

-922 NQITVQG
+922 NQIMVQG

-942 GNKALR
+942 GDYALR
-948 IGNKANVTLI
+948 IKDKAKVTLI
-958 LDGENSMCSKQWNC
+958 LDGENSMCSKKSNC

-996 RAEGNKSG
+996 RAEGNKSD

-1115 GKGGNRLSGENTT
+1115 GKGGNRNSGENTT

-1136 NDDVEFFIDQ
+1136 NDNVEFDID
-1146 KALIMHGLSSAD
+1146 KRALIMHGLSSAN
-1158 AKVTA
+1158 AEVTA
-1163 EAINKKTTRMGRC
+1163 EEINQKTTRMGRC
-1176 AVIYFQADE
+1176 AVIYFPVDE

-1193 LTPKTEVMYPGSS
+1193 LTPETEVMYPGSS

-1245 DEKAETLSVTA
+1245 EEKAETLSVTA

-1278 AVGSKEI
+1278 AVDSKEI
-1285 EVGDPVL
+1285 EVGDSVL

-1322 GETSFPIG
+1322 GKTSFTIG
-1330 KELLPLGTHEIYAEY
+1330 KELLPLGIHEIYAEY

-1363 RNPQIEKWPEAI
+1363 RNPQIVSWPEAI
-1375 REIYYGQQ
+1375 REIHYGQR

-1391 GKSGAIPGDFGF
+1391 GIYGAIPGDFGF

-1420 PKPEYRDTYETIYN
+1420 PRPEYRDTYETIYH
-1434 KIKIKVLLATPEV
+1434 KVKIKVLPATPEV
-1447 EENPAVNIQYGQS
+1447 KENPAVNIQYGQS

-1471 INPNYISG
+1471 LNPNYIEW
-1479 QKKMIVDGKWGFKD
+1479 QKRMTVDGKWNFKD
-1493 PDSVLYP
+1493 PDSVLQP
-1500 DTSCAVVFTPE
+1500 GTSCTMVFTPE
-1511 DTKNYTGAT
+1511 DTKNYTGAI
-1520 ETEVSVTVSAAKPD
+1520 EKEVSVTVSAEKPH
-1534 LTMKLDR
+1534 LTMELDR
-1541 ETQVAGKRIT
+1541 ETQVAGKKIT

-1560 SPALEDVPEIR
+1560 SSALEDVPEIQ

-1591 PIGTAVGTIITIT
+1591 PIGTAIGTIITIT

-1649 PKGTFAGNV
+1649 PEGTFAGNV
-1658 DGDETWAYTYSVDGG
+1658 DGDVSWAYTYSVDGG

-1679 APKTVGSYLVKAF
+1679 TPKTVGSYLVKAF
-1692 YEDDSQKGENI
+1692 YEDDSRKGEKI
-1703 SSWNIIPKTV
+1703 SSWKIIPKTV
-1713 IVEGVVLEK
+1713 IVAGVVLEE

-1787 QAGKFIL
+1787 QEGKFIL
-1794 DGQSIKKAEA
+1794 DGQSIEKAEA

-1827 GFSEDCGEIS
+1827 GFPEDCGEIS

-1974 PAAKVSG
+1974 PAAEVSG

-1989 PPVVGPEKPGDGGN
+1989 PPVDGPEKPGDGGN
-2003 TGGDNGTKP
+2003 TGG
-2012 GDGGNAG
+2012 
-2019 EDNGTK
+2019 
-2025 PGDGGNAGED
+2025 
-2035 NGTKPGDGGNSGEDN
+2035 
-2050 GTKPGDGGNAGEDN
+2050 DN

-2130 VKGIIPGAANKAVND
+2130 VKGIIPGAANKVVND

-2186 ELINGSWYAFDDQG
+2186 ELINGSWYTFDEQG
-2200 YLRVGLVY
+2200 YLRVGLFY

-2230 INERWYFFNSVSD
+2230 INERWYFFNPVSD

>member
-67 DELLKLKASDSNAL
+67 NELLKLKASDSNAL

-87 AKEYDLK
+87 GAEYDLK
-94 NGEVI
+94 NGEVT
-99 IDRDGDYTISGTYK
+99 IDQNGDYTISGTYK
-113 KTTGTAH
+113 KTTGT
-120 ITDHVITVK
+120 DHVITVK
-129 KDVSATITLKG
+129 KNVSATITLKG

-147 ANTVKMSCIELEEG
+147 ANTVQMSCIELEEG

-171 NNLYTVSDSGAAI
+171 NNLYTVSNSGAAI
-184 HVPEGSSL
+184 HVPEGSRL

-232 AACSGMSLTDKGT
+232 AACSGMRLTDKGT
-245 EKGTESDS
+245 EKETESDS

-286 GGGYKGTSGTVVIS
+286 GGGYKGTSGSIVIS
-300 GGDVEARGGEYNST
+300 GGDVEARGGEYNRS
-314 VKAVAIGPETVDG
+314 VNAVAIGPKMVDG
-327 MDNSF
+327 KNNSF
-332 TLKASEKEK
+332 TLKASGKEK
-341 ATAEFLGVDPTKTY
+341 ATAEFLGVDQTKTY
-355 TVNIGNEQTIKY
+355 TVNIGEEQTIEY

-392 VTYFGNGRVEIAGA
+392 VTYSGNGRVEIAGS

-426 KSSCTVTLKQLNI
+426 KSSCTVTLQQLNI

-444 KVPAIDIDEGLKK
+444 KVPAIDIDAELKK
-457 VTLKLEGRNILKGS
+457 VTLKLEGRNILKGA

-509 YSVPVGKNITIS
+509 NSVPVGKNITIS
-521 DGDLTLRSNGDGTCL
+521 GGDLTLRSNGDGTCL
-536 GAGAAGSTSTG
+536 GAGVAGSTSTG

-567 YCIGSTDFCVSSVP
+567 YCIGSTDFDVASKP

-609 PDNGKTAT
+609 PENGKTAT

-639 PASETYMRVKFG
+639 PASEKYMRVKFG
-651 TPHNLTVTGGTIVST
+651 TPHKLTVTGGTISST
-666 ESNFAEGEKVP
+666 ESEFAEGEKVP
-677 ISASAKIEDG
+677 VSASAEITDG

-695 GWTVENG
+695 GWTVEEG
-702 SGTFADPLSSETT
+702 SGTFADPVASGTT

-737 ADGTITPEQANYAPG
+737 ADGTITPGQENYAPG
-752 STVTITAKDKSSD
+752 STVTITAKDKSSE

-823 TGDVIEITAFLPAGS
+823 TGDIIEITASLPAGS
-838 EFSSWTLDSG
+838 EFSSWTLDYG
-848 SGTFENCYS
+848 SGTFENFYS
-857 STTKFTI
+857 STTRFTI

-894 YKYENETLTITG
+894 YKYENKTLTITG

-929 GTPVIT
+929 GKPVIT

-942 GNKALR
+942 GDYALR
-948 IGNKANVTLI
+948 IRDEANVTLI
-958 LDGENSMCSKQWNC
+958 LDGENSMCSKESNC
-972 VYVQDNSYLTI
+972 VYVSDNSYLTI

-996 RAEGNKSG
+996 RAEGNESVG
-1004 QINYAGIRG
+1004 INHAGIRG

-1024 AKGEYEAAGIGGD
+1024 AKGEYEAAGIGKD
-1037 ARVTNNNFS
+1037 AREGNTKFS

-1068 SRAGGNVNINISGG
+1068 SRAGGNVNISISGG

-1110 GGRTE
+1110 GGRTDA
-1115 GKGGNRLSGENTT
+1115 KGGSRGSGKNTT

-1136 NDDVEFFIDQ
+1136 NDDVEFFIDE

-1158 AKVTA
+1158 ENVTA
-1163 EAINKKTTRMGRC
+1163 QEINRKIKRMGRC

-1185 SGEAASIS
+1185 SGEDASIS
-1193 LTPKTEVMYPGSS
+1193 LTPETEVMYPGSS

-1256 GLRSYNK
+1256 SLRSYNK
-1263 TASAKVTVKQIQTGL
+1263 TASAEVTVTQIQAGL

-1285 EVGDPVL
+1285 EVGNSVL

-1298 EGMSGQIRFYVDK
+1298 EGMSGQI
-1311 AAVGSPITSTG
+1311 
-1322 GETSFPIG
+1322 
-1330 KELLPLGTHEIYAEY
+1330 
-1345 YGNGF
+1345 
-1350 RVKSGQISVTVKK
+1350 SVTVKK
-1363 RNPQIEKWPEAI
+1363 RNPQIVSWPEAI
-1375 REIYYGQQ
+1375 WNIYYGQQ

-1391 GKSGAIPGDFGF
+1391 GQYGDIPGDFGF

-1434 KIKIKVLLATPEV
+1434 KIKIKVLPATPRV
-1447 EENPAVNIQYGQS
+1447 EEDPVVNIQYGQS

-1471 INPNYISG
+1471 INPNYILW
-1479 QKKMIVDGKWGFKD
+1479 QKQMIVDGKWSFKD

-1520 ETEVSVTVSAAKPD
+1520 EKEVSVTVSAAKPD
-1534 LTMKLDR
+1534 LTMELDR

-1713 IVEGVVLEK
+1713 IVAGIVLEE

-1794 DGQSIKKAEA
+1794 VGQSIKKAEA

-1882 SGILTENYKIPDI
+1882 SGVLTENYEIPDI

-1974 PAAKVSG
+1974 PAAEVSG

-1989 PPVVGPEKPGDGGN
+1989 PPVDGPEKPGDGGN

-2025 PGDGGNAGED
+2025 PGDGGN
-2035 NGTKPGDGGNSGEDN
+2035 
-2050 GTKPGDGGNAGEDN
+2050 
-2064 GTKPGDGGNSG
+2064 
-2075 EDNGTKPGDGG
+2075 
-2086 NSGENNGSRPGSGTG
+2086 SGENNGSRPESGTG

-2186 ELINGSWYAFDDQG
+2186 ELINGSWYAFDEQG

-2230 INERWYFFNSVSD
+2230 INERWYFFNPVSD

>member
-1 MRYNFRRWMA
+1 MIFWRQRLDDKREADCMRYNFRRWMA

-67 DELLKLKASDSNAL
+67 DELSKLKASDSNAL

-99 IDRDGDYTISGTYK
+99 IDQDGDYTISGTYE

-140 VSIETAN
+140 VSIKTAN

-161 ADVTLVLSGM
+161 ANVTLVLSGK
-171 NNLYTVSDSGAAI
+171 NNLYTVSNSGAAI
-184 HVPEGSSL
+184 HVPEGSRL
-192 TIRAGSDQDVLYSF
+192 TIRAGSDKDVLYSF

-300 GGDVEARGGEYNST
+300 GGDVEARGGEYNSI
-314 VKAVAIGPETVDG
+314 VKAVAIGPEMVDG
-327 MDNSF
+327 TDNSF
-332 TLKASEKEK
+332 TLKASAKEK
-341 ATAEFLGVDPTKTY
+341 ATAEFLGVDPTKIY

-367 PGSRVVIK
+367 PGRRVKIS

-381 NGKLTV
+381 NGKITV
-387 TPEEG
+387 TPEKG
-392 VTYFGNGRVEIAGA
+392 VTYPGNGRVEIAGT

-413 ADSGTATREFIEI
+413 KDSGTATSEFIEI

-439 YPNAQ
+439 YPKAP
-444 KVPAIDIDEGLKK
+444 KVPAIDIDAGLEK
-457 VTLKLEGRNILKGS
+457 VTLKLEDRNILKGA

-509 YSVPVGKNITIS
+509 NSVPVGKNITIS
-521 DGDLTLRSNGDGTCL
+521 GGDLTLRSNGEGTCL
-536 GAGAAGSTSTG
+536 GAGAAGSASTG

-567 YCIGSTDFCVSSVP
+567 YCIGSTDFYVNPVP

-595 GDTGK
+595 GDPGK
-600 ICQSPITIA
+600 ICQTPITIV
-609 PDNGKTAT
+609 PENGKAAT

-630 GLRGEGKYE
+630 GLRGEGAYE
-639 PASETYMRVKFG
+639 PASEKYMRVKFG
-651 TPHNLTVTGGTIVST
+651 TPHNLTVMGGTIAST
-666 ESNFAEGEKVP
+666 ESTFAEGEKVP
-677 ISASAKIEDG
+677 VSASAEITDG

-695 GWTVENG
+695 GWTIEKGNG
-702 SGTFADPLSSETT
+702 EFADPASSETT

-724 IKANYTGG
+724 IKANYTDG

-737 ADGTITPEQANYAPG
+737 TDGTITPEQANYAPG

-823 TGDVIEITAFLPAGS
+823 TGDIIEITASLPAGS

-857 STTKFTI
+857 STTRFTI

-882 DFIVSGGILGTD
+882 DFIVSGGTLGTD
-894 YKYENETLTITG
+894 YKYENGTLTITG

-922 NQITVQG
+922 NQIMVQG

-942 GNKALR
+942 GDYALR
-948 IGNKANVTLI
+948 IKDKAKVTLI
-958 LDGENSMCSKQWNC
+958 LDGENSMCSKKSNC

-996 RAEGNKSG
+996 RAEGNKSD

-1115 GKGGNRLSGENTT
+1115 GKGGNRSSGENTT

-1136 NDDVEFFIDQ
+1136 NDNVEFDID
-1146 KALIMHGLSSAD
+1146 KRALIMHGLSSAN
-1158 AKVTA
+1158 AEVTA
-1163 EAINKKTTRMGRC
+1163 EEINQKTTRMGRC
-1176 AVIYFQADE
+1176 AVIYFPVDE

-1193 LTPKTEVMYPGSS
+1193 LTPETEVMYPGSS

-1245 DEKAETLSVTA
+1245 EEKAETLSVTA

-1278 AVGSKEI
+1278 AVDSKEI
-1285 EVGDPVL
+1285 EVGDSVL

-1493 PDSVLYP
+1493 PDSVLYT

-1534 LTMKLDR
+1534 LTMELDR

-1713 IVEGVVLEK
+1713 IVAGIVLEE

-1748 SKDYSAAAEFEDANA
+1748 SKDYSATAEFEDANA

-1804 PSVPE
+1804 P
-1809 ISEAYS
+1809 
-1815 YGISGEQEIVLS
+1815 L
-1827 GFSEDCGEIS
+1827 FR
-1837 GGNADIIS
+1837 
-1845 DESGILEEKIAVEGT
+1845 
-1860 QLKFA
+1860 
-1865 LKKNDRSQ
+1865 RSL
-1873 IGASAVIRV
+1873 RR
-1882 SGILTENYKIPDI
+1882 
-1895 QVVISLNDKNEQHPI
+1895 
-1910 AGTITFQL
+1910 
-1918 NGDEKTFTAEIGAV
+1918 TAME
-1932 EGAEYSFDGTTW
+1932 
-1944 SDNNRKDDC
+1944 
-1953 QPDTLYHGWIR
+1953 
-1964 LKETETENAG
+1964 
-1974 PAAKVSG
+1974 
-1981 RTPKLAEK
+1981 
-1989 PPVVGPEKPGDGGN
+1989 
-2003 TGGDNGTKP
+2003 
-2012 GDGGNAG
+2012 
-2019 EDNGTK
+2019 
-2025 PGDGGNAGED
+2025 
-2035 NGTKPGDGGNSGEDN
+2035 
-2050 GTKPGDGGNAGEDN
+2050 
-2064 GTKPGDGGNSG
+2064 
-2075 EDNGTKPGDGG
+2075 
-2086 NSGENNGSRPGSGTG
+2086 
-2101 SSSSDSSKP
+2101 
-2110 EISERKPDISRDSKK
+2110 
-2125 GYIDP
+2125 
-2130 VKGIIPGAANKAVND
+2130 
-2145 GHSHWMKDKNG
+2145 
-2156 WWLRYSDGSYAAGKM
+2156 
-2171 IVGEHDNMQTVEHQW
+2171 
-2186 ELINGSWYAFDDQG
+2186 
-2200 YLRVGLVY
+2200 
-2208 DAGYR
+2208 
-2213 GWFYM
+2213 
-2218 DENSGM
+2218 
-2224 QTGWVL
+2224 
-2230 INERWYFFNSVSD
+2230 
-2243 GTRGMM
+2243 
-2249 FIGRKTPDE
+2249 
-2258 YFVTEDGS
+2258 
-2266 WDGKTK
+2266 

>member
-1 MRYNFRRWMA
+1 M
-11 GLLTAVMVG
+11 
-20 STIISPV
+20 
-27 YAESAM
+27 
-33 IRPDTDFEVYTAS
+33 
-46 DAVKEKA
+46 
-53 TQSDTVRKPQRAKK
+53 
-67 DELLKLKASDSNAL
+67 
-81 LRTLSA
+81 
-87 AKEYDLK
+87 
-94 NGEVI
+94 
-99 IDRDGDYTISGTYK
+99 
-113 KTTGTAH
+113 
-120 ITDHVITVK
+120 
-129 KDVSATITLKG
+129 
-140 VSIETAN
+140 
-147 ANTVKMSCIELEEG
+147 
-161 ADVTLVLSGM
+161 
-171 NNLYTVSDSGAAI
+171 
-184 HVPEGSSL
+184 
-192 TIRAGSDQDVLYSF
+192 
-206 ARAYGAGIGGN
+206 
-217 SGEGHGEITIESGTV
+217 
-232 AACSGMSLTDKGT
+232 
-245 EKGTESDS
+245 
-253 GAGIGSGSA
+253 
-262 GIGGGMITIAGGS
+262 
-275 VYAAASVGAGI
+275 
-286 GGGYKGTSGTVVIS
+286 
-300 GGDVEARGGEYNST
+300 
-314 VKAVAIGPETVDG
+314 
-327 MDNSF
+327 
-332 TLKASEKEK
+332 
-341 ATAEFLGVDPTKTY
+341 
-355 TVNIGNEQTIKY
+355 
-367 PGSRVVIK
+367 
-375 YGEQTR
+375 
-381 NGKLTV
+381 
-387 TPEEG
+387 
-392 VTYFGNGRVEIAGA
+392 
-406 GPYTVTM
+406 
-413 ADSGTATREFIEI
+413 
-426 KSSCTVTLKQLNI
+426 
-439 YPNAQ
+439 
-444 KVPAIDIDEGLKK
+444 
-457 VTLKLEGRNILKGS
+457 
-471 ELAAAI
+471 
-477 DNHGTPLEITGSGS
+477 
-491 LDATAGSG
+491 
-499 SAAIGGSCYV
+499 
-509 YSVPVGKNITIS
+509 
-521 DGDLTLRSNGDGTCL
+521 
-536 GAGAAGSTSTG
+536 
-547 SADNLVISGGNVN
+547 
-560 LIKSGGG
+560 
-567 YCIGSTDFCVSSVP
+567 
-581 NIRITGGNVTATVS
+581 S

-996 RAEGNKSG
+996 RAESG
-1004 QINYAGIRG
+1004 EINHAGIRG

-1024 AKGEYEAAGIGGD
+1024 AKGEYGAAGIGGD
-1037 ARVTNNNFS
+1037 AGRSTNDNFS

-1068 SRAGGNVNINISGG
+1068 NQAGGNVNISISGG

-1095 GIGYDSWAKSRITIT
+1095 GIGYNSWAKSRITIT
-1110 GGRTE
+1110 GGRTDAR
-1115 GKGGNRLSGENTT
+1115 GGSRSSGENTT

-1136 NDDVEFFIDQ
+1136 NDDVEFFIDE

-1158 AKVTA
+1158 ENVTA
-1163 EAINKKTTRMGRC
+1163 QEINQKTTRMGRC

-1193 LTPKTEVMYPGSS
+1193 LTPETEVMYPGSS
-1206 KQFTAAVKGAKDPTV
+1206 KQFTAAVKKAKDPTV

-1263 TASAKVTVKQIQTGL
+1263 TASAVVTVKQIQTGL
-1278 AVGSKEI
+1278 AVTSEEI
-1285 EVGDPVL
+1285 EVGDSVL

-1534 LTMKLDR
+1534 LTMELDR

-1639 PDVEYGSSPV
+1639 PDVKYGSSPV
-1649 PKGTFAGNV
+1649 PEGTFAGNV

-1713 IVEGVVLEK
+1713 IVAGIVLEE

-1827 GFSEDCGEIS
+1827 GFPEDCGEIS

-1882 SGILTENYKIPDI
+1882 SGVLTENYEIPDI

-1918 NGDEKTFTAEIGAV
+1918 NDDEKTFTAEIGAV

-1974 PAAKVSG
+1974 PAAEVFG

-1989 PPVVGPEKPGDGGN
+1989 PPVDGPEKPGDGGN

-2012 GDGGNAG
+2012 GDGGNA
-2019 EDNGTK
+2019 
-2025 PGDGGNAGED
+2025 
-2035 NGTKPGDGGNSGEDN
+2035 
-2050 GTKPGDGGNAGEDN
+2050 
-2064 GTKPGDGGNSG
+2064 G

-2186 ELINGSWYAFDDQG
+2186 ELINGSWYAFDEQG
-2200 YLRVGLVY
+2200 YLRVGLFY

-2213 GWFYM
+2213 GWFHM

-2230 INERWYFFNSVSD
+2230 INERWYFFNPVSD

>member
-20 STIISPV
+20 SMIISPV

-87 AKEYDLK
+87 EAEYDLK
-94 NGEVI
+94 KGKVI
-99 IDRDGDYTISGTYK
+99 IDQNGDYTISGTYE
-113 KTTGTAH
+113 KTTG
-120 ITDHVITVK
+120 TDHVITVK

-147 ANTVKMSCIELEEG
+147 ANTVQMSCIELEEG
-161 ADVTLVLSGM
+161 ADVTLVLSGK
-171 NNLYTVSDSGAAI
+171 NNLYTVSNSGAAI
-184 HVPEGSSL
+184 HVPKGSSL
-192 TIRAGSDQDVLYSF
+192 KIRAGSDQDVLYSF

-232 AACSGMSLTDKGT
+232 AACSGMSLTDKGP

-253 GAGIGSGSA
+253 GAGIGSGSK

-275 VYAAASVGAGI
+275 VYAAASVGSGI
-286 GGGYKGTSGTVVIS
+286 GGGYKGTSGSIVIS
-300 GGDVEARGGEYNST
+300 GGDVEARGGKYNRS
-314 VKAVAIGPETVDG
+314 VNAVAIGPEMVDG
-327 MDNSF
+327 KNNRF
-332 TLKASEKEK
+332 TLKASGNEK
-341 ATAEFLGVDPTKTY
+341 ATAEFRGVDQTKTY
-355 TVNIGNEQTIKY
+355 TVNIGKEQTIEY

-375 YGEQTR
+375 YGEHTR

-387 TPEEG
+387 TPEAG

-426 KSSCTVTLKQLNI
+426 KSSCTVTLEQLNI

-444 KVPAIDIDEGLKK
+444 KVPAIDIDAGLDK
-457 VTLKLEGRNILKGS
+457 VTLKLEGRNILKGA

-509 YSVPVGKNITIS
+509 NSVPVGKNITIS
-521 DGDLTLRSNGDGTCL
+521 GGDLTLRSNGDGTCL
-536 GAGAAGSTSTG
+536 GAGVAGSTSTG

-567 YCIGSTDFCVSSVP
+567 YCIGSTDFDVASKP

-600 ICQSPITIA
+600 ICQSPIMIA
-609 PDNGKTAT
+609 PENGKTAT

-639 PASETYMRVKFG
+639 PASEKYMRVKFG
-651 TPHNLTVTGGTIVST
+651 TSHNLTVTGGTIAST
-666 ESNFAEGEKVP
+666 ESKFAEGEKVP
-677 ISASAKIEDG
+677 VSASAKITDG
-687 AGGTLYFA
+687 AGETLYFA
-695 GWTVENG
+695 GWTVEKG
-702 SGTFADPLSSETT
+702 SGTFADPLSSGTT

-737 ADGTITPEQANYAPG
+737 ADGTITPGQENYAPG
-752 STVTITAKDKSSD
+752 STVTITAKDKFSE

-823 TGDVIEITAFLPAGS
+823 TGDIIEITASLPAGS

-848 SGTFENCYS
+848 SGTFANVYS
-857 STTKFTI
+857 STTRFII

-882 DFIVSGGILGTD
+882 DFIVSGGTLGTD
-894 YKYENETLTITG
+894 YKYENEILTITG

-929 GTPVIT
+929 GKPVIT

-942 GNKALR
+942 GDYALR
-948 IGNKANVTLI
+948 IRDEANVTLI
-958 LDGENSMCSKQWNC
+958 LDGENSMCSKESNC
-972 VYVQDNSYLTI
+972 VYVSDNSYLTI

-996 RAEGNKSG
+996 RAEGNESVG
-1004 QINYAGIRG
+1004 INHAGIRG

-1024 AKGEYEAAGIGGD
+1024 AKGEYEAAGIGKD
-1037 ARVTNNNFS
+1037 AREGNTKFS

-1068 SRAGGNVNINISGG
+1068 SRAGGNVNISISGG

-1110 GGRTE
+1110 GGRTDA
-1115 GKGGNRLSGENTT
+1115 KGGSRGSGKNTT

-1136 NDDVEFFIDQ
+1136 NDDVEFFIDE
-1146 KALIMHGLSSAD
+1146 KALIMHGLSSAN

-1163 EAINKKTTRMGRC
+1163 EEINKKTTRMGRC

-1185 SGEAASIS
+1185 SGEDASIS
-1193 LTPKTEVMYPGSS
+1193 LTPETEVMYPGSS

-1256 GLRSYNK
+1256 SLRSYNK
-1263 TASAKVTVKQIQTGL
+1263 TASAEVTVTQIQAGL

-1285 EVGDPVL
+1285 EVGNSVL

-1322 GETSFPIG
+1322 GKTSFTIG

-1363 RNPQIEKWPEAI
+1363 RNPQIVSWPEAI
-1375 REIYYGQQ
+1375 GEIYYGQQ
-1383 ASSAGLQG
+1383 ASNAGLQG
-1391 GKSGAIPGDFGF
+1391 GKSGDIPGDFAF

-1434 KIKIKVLLATPEV
+1434 KIKIKVLPATPRV
-1447 EENPAVNIQYGQS
+1447 EEDPVVNIQYGQS

-1471 INPNYISG
+1471 INPNYILW
-1479 QKKMIVDGKWGFKD
+1479 QKQMIVDGKWSFKD

-1520 ETEVSVTVSAAKPD
+1520 EKEVSVTVSAAKPD
-1534 LTMKLDR
+1534 LTMELDR

-1649 PKGTFAGNV
+1649 PEGTFAGNV

-1713 IVEGVVLEK
+1713 IVAGIVLEE

-1794 DGQSIKKAEA
+1794 VGQSIKKAEA

-1882 SGILTENYKIPDI
+1882 SGVLTENYEIPDI

-1974 PAAKVSG
+1974 PAAEVSG

-1989 PPVVGPEKPGDGGN
+1989 PPVDGPEKPGDGGN
-2003 TGGDNGTKP
+2003 TGG
-2012 GDGGNAG
+2012 
-2019 EDNGTK
+2019 
-2025 PGDGGNAGED
+2025 
-2035 NGTKPGDGGNSGEDN
+2035 DN

-2186 ELINGSWYAFDDQG
+2186 ELINGSWYAFDEQG
-2200 YLRVGLVY
+2200 YLRVGLSY

-2230 INERWYFFNSVSD
+2230 INERWYFFNPVSD

>member
-67 DELLKLKASDSNAL
+67 DELSKLKASDSNAL

-99 IDRDGDYTISGTYK
+99 IDQDGDYTISGTYE

-140 VSIETAN
+140 VSIKTAN

-161 ADVTLVLSGM
+161 ANVTLVLSGK
-171 NNLYTVSDSGAAI
+171 NNLYTVSNSGAAI
-184 HVPEGSSL
+184 HVPEGSRL
-192 TIRAGSDQDVLYSF
+192 TIRAGSDKDVLYSF

-300 GGDVEARGGEYNST
+300 GGDVEARGGEYNSI
-314 VKAVAIGPETVDG
+314 VKAVAIGPEMVDG
-327 MDNSF
+327 TDNSF
-332 TLKASEKEK
+332 TLKASAKEK
-341 ATAEFLGVDPTKTY
+341 ATAEFLGVDPTKIY

-367 PGSRVVIK
+367 PGRRVKIS

-381 NGKLTV
+381 NGKITV
-387 TPEEG
+387 TPEKG
-392 VTYFGNGRVEIAGA
+392 VTYPGNGRVEIAGT

-413 ADSGTATREFIEI
+413 KDSGTATSEFIEI

-439 YPNAQ
+439 YPKAP
-444 KVPAIDIDEGLKK
+444 KVPAIDIDAGLEK
-457 VTLKLEGRNILKGS
+457 VTLKLEDRNILKGA

-509 YSVPVGKNITIS
+509 NSVPVGKNITIS
-521 DGDLTLRSNGDGTCL
+521 GGDLTLRSNGEGTCL
-536 GAGAAGSTSTG
+536 GAGAAGSASTG

-567 YCIGSTDFCVSSVP
+567 YCIGSTDFYVNPVP

-595 GDTGK
+595 GDPGK
-600 ICQSPITIA
+600 ICQTPITIV
-609 PDNGKTAT
+609 PENGKTAT

-630 GLRGEGKYE
+630 GLRGEGAYE
-639 PASETYMRVKFG
+639 PASEKYMRVKFG
-651 TPHNLTVTGGTIVST
+651 APHNLTVMGGTIAST
-666 ESNFAEGEKVP
+666 ESTFAEGEKVP
-677 ISASAKIEDG
+677 VSASAEIMDG

-695 GWTVENG
+695 GWTIEKGNG
-702 SGTFADPLSSETT
+702 EFADPASSETT

-724 IKANYTGG
+724 IKANYTDG

-737 ADGTITPEQANYAPG
+737 TDGTITPEQANYAPG

-823 TGDVIEITAFLPAGS
+823 TGDIIEITASLPAGS

-857 STTKFTI
+857 STTRFTI

-882 DFIVSGGILGTD
+882 DFIVSGGTLGTD
-894 YKYENETLTITG
+894 YKYENGTLTITG

-922 NQITVQG
+922 NQIMVQG

-942 GNKALR
+942 GDYALR
-948 IGNKANVTLI
+948 IKDKAKVTLI
-958 LDGENSMCSKQWNC
+958 LDGENSMCSKKSNC

-996 RAEGNKSG
+996 RAEGNKSD

-1115 GKGGNRLSGENTT
+1115 GKGGNRNSGENTT

-1136 NDDVEFFIDQ
+1136 NDNVEFDID
-1146 KALIMHGLSSAD
+1146 KRALIMHGLSSAN
-1158 AKVTA
+1158 AEVTA
-1163 EAINKKTTRMGRC
+1163 EEINQKTTRMGRC
-1176 AVIYFQADE
+1176 AVIYFPVDE

-1193 LTPKTEVMYPGSS
+1193 LTPETEVMYPGSS

-1245 DEKAETLSVTA
+1245 EEKAETLSVTA

-1278 AVGSKEI
+1278 AVDSKEI
-1285 EVGDPVL
+1285 EVGDSVL

-1322 GETSFPIG
+1322 GKTSFTIG
-1330 KELLPLGTHEIYAEY
+1330 KELLPLGIHEIYAEY

-1363 RNPQIEKWPEAI
+1363 RNPQIVSWPEAI
-1375 REIYYGQQ
+1375 REIHYGQR
-1383 ASSAGLQG
+1383 ALSAGLQG
-1391 GKSGAIPGDFGF
+1391 GIYGAIPGDFGF

-1420 PKPEYRDTYETIYN
+1420 PRPEYRDTYETIYH
-1434 KIKIKVLLATPEV
+1434 KVKIKVLPATPEV
-1447 EENPAVNIQYGQS
+1447 KENPAVNIQYGQS

-1479 QKKMIVDGKWGFKD
+1479 QKQMIVDGKWSFKD

-1534 LTMKLDR
+1534 LTMELDR

-1560 SPALEDVPEIR
+1560 SSALEDVPEIQ

-1591 PIGTAVGTIITIT
+1591 PIGTAIGTIITIT

-1649 PKGTFAGNV
+1649 PEGTFAGNV
-1658 DGDETWAYTYSVDGG
+1658 DGDVSWAYTYSVDGG

-1679 APKTVGSYLVKAF
+1679 TPKTVGSYLVKAF
-1692 YEDDSQKGENI
+1692 YEDDSRKGEKI
-1703 SSWNIIPKTV
+1703 SSWKIIPKTV
-1713 IVEGVVLEK
+1713 IVAGVVLEE

-1787 QAGKFIL
+1787 QEGKFIL
-1794 DGQSIKKAEA
+1794 DGQSIEKAEA

-1827 GFSEDCGEIS
+1827 GFPEDCGEIS

-1873 IGASAVIRV
+1873 IGASAVIR
-1882 SGILTENYKIPDI
+1882 K
-1895 QVVISLNDKNEQHPI
+1895 
-1910 AGTITFQL
+1910 TI
-1918 NGDEKTFTAEIGAV
+1918 
-1932 EGAEYSFDGTTW
+1932 
-1944 SDNNRKDDC
+1944 
-1953 QPDTLYHGWIR
+1953 
-1964 LKETETENAG
+1964 
-1974 PAAKVSG
+1974 
-1981 RTPKLAEK
+1981 
-1989 PPVVGPEKPGDGGN
+1989 
-2003 TGGDNGTKP
+2003 
-2012 GDGGNAG
+2012 
-2019 EDNGTK
+2019 
-2025 PGDGGNAGED
+2025 
-2035 NGTKPGDGGNSGEDN
+2035 
-2050 GTKPGDGGNAGEDN
+2050 
-2064 GTKPGDGGNSG
+2064 
-2075 EDNGTKPGDGG
+2075 
-2086 NSGENNGSRPGSGTG
+2086 
-2101 SSSSDSSKP
+2101 
-2110 EISERKPDISRDSKK
+2110 
-2125 GYIDP
+2125 
-2130 VKGIIPGAANKAVND
+2130 
-2145 GHSHWMKDKNG
+2145 
-2156 WWLRYSDGSYAAGKM
+2156 RYRIFRS
-2171 IVGEHDNMQTVEHQW
+2171 
-2186 ELINGSWYAFDDQG
+2186 
-2200 YLRVGLVY
+2200 
-2208 DAGYR
+2208 
-2213 GWFYM
+2213 
-2218 DENSGM
+2218 
-2224 QTGWVL
+2224 
-2230 INERWYFFNSVSD
+2230 
-2243 GTRGMM
+2243 
-2249 FIGRKTPDE
+2249 
-2258 YFVTEDGS
+2258 
-2266 WDGKTK
+2266 

>member
-67 DELLKLKASDSNAL
+67 DELSKLKASDSNAL
-81 LRTLSA
+81 LRTLSVA
-87 AKEYDLK
+87 EEYDLK

-99 IDRDGDYTISGTYK
+99 IDKNGDYTISGTYK
-113 KTTGTAH
+113 KMTGTAH

-140 VSIETAN
+140 VSIKTAN
-147 ANTVKMSCIELEEG
+147 GDTVKMSCIELEKG

-171 NNLYTVSDSGAAI
+171 NNLYTVSNSGAAI
-184 HVPEGSSL
+184 HVPKGSSL
-192 TIRAGSDQDVLYSF
+192 TIRAGTDKDVLYSV

-217 SGEGHGEITIESGTV
+217 SGEGHGKITIESGTV
-232 AACSGMSLTDKGT
+232 AACSGMRLTDKGL
-245 EKGTESDS
+245 ERGTESDS

-262 GIGGGMITIAGGS
+262 GIGGDMITIAGGS

-300 GGDVEARGGEYNST
+300 GGDVEARGGEYNRS
-314 VKAVAIGPETVDG
+314 VNAVAIGPEMVDG
-327 MDNSF
+327 KNNRF

-341 ATAEFLGVDPTKTY
+341 ATAEFRGVDQTKTY
-355 TVNIGNEQTIKY
+355 TVDIGKEQTINY

-387 TPEEG
+387 TPKEG
-392 VTYFGNGRVEIAGA
+392 VTYSGSGRVEIAGT

-413 ADSGTATREFIEI
+413 ADSGTATREFIKI

-439 YPNAQ
+439 YPKAQ
-444 KVPAIDIDEGLKK
+444 KVPAIDIDAGLEK
-457 VTLKLEGRNILKGS
+457 VTLKLEGSNILKGA

-509 YSVPVGKNITIS
+509 NSVPVGKNITIS
-521 DGDLTLRSNGDGTCL
+521 GGDLTLRSNGDGTCL
-536 GAGAAGSTSTG
+536 GAGAAGSASTG

-567 YCIGSTDFCVSSVP
+567 YCIGSTDLSLSSKP

-609 PDNGKTAT
+609 PENEKTAT

-666 ESNFAEGEKVP
+666 ESKFAEGEKVP
-677 ISASAKIEDG
+677 VSASAEIADG
-687 AGGTLYFA
+687 DGGTLYFA
-695 GWTVENG
+695 GWTVKKG
-702 SGTFADPLSSETT
+702 SGTFADPLSSGTT

-737 ADGTITPEQANYAPG
+737 ADGTITPGRENYAPG
-752 STVTITAKDKSSD
+752 STVTITAKDKSSE

-786 SQKTAQLKVNSSLSV
+786 RQKTAQLKVNSSLSV

-848 SGTFENCYS
+848 SGTFENFYS
-857 STTKFTI
+857 STTRFTI

-906 SGKYEI
+906 SGRYEI

-948 IGNKANVTLI
+948 IENKAKVTLI
-958 LDGENSMCSKQWNC
+958 LDGENSMCSKQSNC
-972 VYVQDNSYLTI
+972 VYVQDNSHLTI

-996 RAEGNKSG
+996 RAESG
-1004 QINYAGIRG
+1004 VINHAGIRG

-1024 AKGEYEAAGIGGD
+1024 AKGEYGAAGIGGNAWGKID
-1037 ARVTNNNFS
+1037 NFS

-1054 EADGGWGG
+1054 EASGGWGG

-1068 SRAGGNVNINISGG
+1068 NRIGGNVNINISGG

-1095 GIGYDSWAKSRITIT
+1095 GIGYESGAKSRITIT

-1115 GKGGNRLSGENTT
+1115 GKGGDRYAGENTT
-1128 SGVGAGSK
+1128 SGVGTGSK
-1136 NDDVEFFIDQ
+1136 YDNVEFDINER
-1146 KALIMHGLSSAD
+1146 ALIMHGLRSANE
-1158 AKVTA
+1158 KVTA
-1163 EAINKKTTRMGRC
+1163 EEINQKTTRMGRC
-1176 AVIYFQADE
+1176 AVIYFPTDE
-1185 SGEAASIS
+1185 SGEDASIS
-1193 LTPKTEVMYPGSS
+1193 LTPETEVMYPGSS
-1206 KQFTAAVKGAKDPTV
+1206 KQFTAAVKEAKDPTV

-1245 DEKAETLSVTA
+1245 DEKAEALSVTA
-1256 GLRSYNK
+1256 SLRSYNK
-1263 TASAKVTVKQIQTGL
+1263 TASAEVTVNQIQTGL

-1285 EVGDPVL
+1285 EIGNSVL

-1298 EGMSGQIRFYVDK
+1298 KGMSGQIRFYVDK

-1322 GETSFPIG
+1322 GETSFTIG

-1363 RNPQIEKWPEAI
+1363 RNPQIVSWPEAKM
-1375 REIYYGQQ
+1375 EIHYGQQ
-1383 ASSAGLQG
+1383 AYYAGLQG
-1391 GKSGAIPGDFGF
+1391 GEYGAIPGDFAF

-1420 PKPEYRDTYETIYN
+1420 PRPEYRDTYETIYH
-1434 KIKIKVLLATPEV
+1434 KVKIKVLPATPKV

-1471 INPNYISG
+1471 INPNYVLG
-1479 QKKMIVDGKWGFKD
+1479 QKQMIVDGKWSFKD
-1493 PDSVLYP
+1493 PESVLHP
-1500 DTSCAVVFTPE
+1500 GGVSCTVVFTPE
-1511 DTKNYTGAT
+1511 DTKNYTGAI
-1520 ETEVSVTVSAAKPD
+1520 EKEVSVTVLASKPD
-1534 LTMKLDR
+1534 LTVELDR
-1541 ETQVAGKRIT
+1541 ETQVAGKKIT

-1560 SPALEDVPEIR
+1560 SPALEDVPEIQ
-1571 ISYQIGDGAE
+1571 ISYQIGNGAE

-1591 PIGTAVGTIITIT
+1591 PIGTAVGTLIKIT

-1617 SETKTVT
+1617 SETRTVT

-1649 PKGTFAGNV
+1649 PEGTFAGNV
-1658 DGDETWAYTYSVDGG
+1658 DGDESWAYTYSVDGG

-1748 SKDYSAAAEFEDANA
+1748 SKDYSAAAKFKDANA

-1827 GFSEDCGEIS
+1827 GFPEDCGEIS
-1837 GGNADIIS
+1837 DGNADIIS
-1845 DESGILEEKIAVEGT
+1845 DKSGILEEKIAVEGT

-2025 PGDGGNAGED
+2025 PGDGGNSE
-2035 NGTKPGDGGNSGEDN
+2035 
-2050 GTKPGDGGNAGEDN
+2050 
-2064 GTKPGDGGNSG
+2064 
-2075 EDNGTKPGDGG
+2075 
-2086 NSGENNGSRPGSGTG
+2086 ENNGSRPGSGTG

-2230 INERWYFFNSVSD
+2230 INERWYFFNPVSD

>member
-67 DELLKLKASDSNAL
+67 DELSKLKASDSNAL

-94 NGEVI
+94 KGEVI
-99 IDRDGDYTISGTYK
+99 INQNGDYTISGTYK
-113 KTTGTAH
+113 KMTGTAH

-140 VSIETAN
+140 VSIKTAN

-161 ADVTLVLSGM
+161 ANVTLVLSGK
-171 NNLYTVSDSGAAI
+171 NNLYTVSNSGAAI
-184 HVPEGSSL
+184 HVPERSRL
-192 TIRAGSDQDVLYSF
+192 TIRAGSDKDVLYSF

-262 GIGGGMITIAGGS
+262 GIGGDTITIAGGS

-300 GGDVEARGGEYNST
+300 GGDVEARGGEYNSI

-327 MDNSF
+327 TGNSF

-341 ATAEFLGVDPTKTY
+341 ATAEFHGVYPPQTY
-355 TVNIGNEQTIKY
+355 TVNIGDEQTIKY

-387 TPEEG
+387 TPEED
-392 VTYFGNGRVEIAGA
+392 VTYSGNGRVEIAGS

-413 ADSGTATREFIEI
+413 TDPGTATWEFIEI
-426 KSSCTVTLKQLNI
+426 KSSCTVTLNQLNI
-439 YPNAQ
+439 YPKAQ
-444 KVPAIDIDEGLKK
+444 NVPAIDIDAGLEK
-457 VTLKLEGRNILKGS
+457 VTLKLEGRNILKGA

-499 SAAIGGSCYV
+499 SAAIGGSYSL
-509 YSVPVGKNITIS
+509 YSVPIGKNITIS
-521 DGDLTLRSNGDGTCL
+521 GGDLTLRSNGEGTCL
-536 GAGAAGSTSTG
+536 GAGAAGSASTG

-567 YCIGSTDFCVSSVP
+567 YCIGSTDFYVYPVP

-595 GDTGK
+595 GDPGK
-600 ICQSPITIA
+600 ICQSPITIE
-609 PDNGKTAT
+609 PENGKTAT

-630 GLRGEGKYE
+630 GLRGEGAYE
-639 PASETYMRVKFG
+639 PASEKYMRVKFG
-651 TPHNLTVTGGTIVST
+651 TPHNLTVMGGTIAST
-666 ESNFAEGEKVP
+666 ESTFAEGEKVP
-677 ISASAKIEDG
+677 VSANAEITDG
-687 AGGTLYFA
+687 VGGTLYFA
-695 GWTVENG
+695 GWTIKKGNG
-702 SGTFADPLSSETT
+702 EFADPASSETT

-752 STVTITAKDKSSD
+752 STVTITAKDRSSE

-857 STTKFTI
+857 STTRFTI

-906 SGKYEI
+906 SRKYEI

-942 GNKALR
+942 GVYALR
-948 IGNKANVTLI
+948 IKDKANVKLI

-1115 GKGGNRLSGENTT
+1115 GKGGNRNSGENTT

-1136 NDDVEFFIDQ
+1136 NDNVEFDID
-1146 KALIMHGLSSAD
+1146 KRALIMHGLSSAN
-1158 AKVTA
+1158 AEVTA
-1163 EAINKKTTRMGRC
+1163 EEINQKTTRMGRC
-1176 AVIYFQADE
+1176 AVIYFPVDE
-1185 SGEAASIS
+1185 SGEDASIS
-1193 LTPKTEVMYPGSS
+1193 LTPETEVMYPGSS

-1256 GLRSYNK
+1256 SLRSYNK
-1263 TASAKVTVKQIQTGL
+1263 TASAKVTVTQIQTGL
-1278 AVGSKEI
+1278 AVDSKEI
-1285 EVGDPVL
+1285 EVGDSVL

-1322 GETSFPIG
+1322 GKTSFTIG

-1363 RNPQIEKWPEAI
+1363 RNPQIVSWPEAI
-1375 REIYYGQQ
+1375 RNIYYGQQ

-1391 GKSGAIPGDFGF
+1391 GKSGDIPGDFGF

-1412 DEALCHFT
+1412 DKALCHFT
-1420 PKPEYRDTYETIYN
+1420 PKPEYRDTYETIYHEV
-1434 KIKIKVLLATPEV
+1434 KIKVLPATPEV
-1447 EENPAVNIQYGQS
+1447 KENPAVNIQYGQS

-1471 INPNYISG
+1471 LNPNYIEW
-1479 QKKMIVDGKWGFKD
+1479 QKRMTVDGKWNFKD
-1493 PDSVLYP
+1493 PDSVLQP
-1500 DTSCAVVFTPE
+1500 GTSCTMVFTPE
-1511 DTKNYTGAT
+1511 DTKNYTGAI
-1520 ETEVSVTVSAAKPD
+1520 EKEVSVTVSAEKPH
-1534 LTMKLDR
+1534 LTMELDR
-1541 ETQVAGKRIT
+1541 ETQVAGKKIT
-1551 VSAKAKNAF
+1551 VSAEAKNAF
-1560 SPALEDVPEIR
+1560 SSALEDVPEIR
-1571 ISYQIGDGAE
+1571 VSYQIGDGAE

-1591 PIGTAVGTIITIT
+1591 PIGTAIGTLIKIT

-1617 SETKTVT
+1617 SETRTVT

-1649 PKGTFAGNV
+1649 PEGTFAGNV
-1658 DGDETWAYTYSVDGG
+1658 DGDEAWAYTYSVDGG

-1713 IVEGVVLEK
+1713 IVAGVVLEE

-1787 QAGKFIL
+1787 QEGKFIL
-1794 DGQSIKKAEA
+1794 DGQSIEKAEA

-1827 GFSEDCGEIS
+1827 GFPEDCGEIS

-1882 SGILTENYKIPDI
+1882 SGVLTENYKIPDI

-1974 PAAKVSG
+1974 PAAEVSG

-1989 PPVVGPEKPGDGGN
+1989 PPVDGPEKPGDGGN
-2003 TGGDNGTKP
+2003 TGG
-2012 GDGGNAG
+2012 
-2019 EDNGTK
+2019 
-2025 PGDGGNAGED
+2025 
-2035 NGTKPGDGGNSGEDN
+2035 
-2050 GTKPGDGGNAGEDN
+2050 DN

-2101 SSSSDSSKP
+2101 SSSSDSSEP

-2130 VKGIIPGAANKAVND
+2130 VKGIIPGVANKAVND

-2171 IVGEHDNMQTVEHQW
+2171 IVGEHDNIQTVEHKW
-2186 ELINGSWYAFDDQG
+2186 DLINGSWYAFDEQG
-2200 YLRVGLVY
+2200 YLRVGFFY
-2208 DAGYR
+2208 DAGYK

-2230 INERWYFFNSVSD
+2230 INGRWYFFNPVSD

>member
-87 AKEYDLK
+87 EAEYDLK
-94 NGEVI
+94 NGEVT
-99 IDRDGDYTISGTYK
+99 IDQNGDYTISGTYK
-113 KTTGTAH
+113 KTTGT
-120 ITDHVITVK
+120 DHVITVK
-129 KDVSATITLKG
+129 KNVSATITLKG

-147 ANTVKMSCIELEEG
+147 ANTVQMSCIELEEG

-171 NNLYTVSDSGAAI
+171 NNLYTVSNSGAAI
-184 HVPEGSSL
+184 HVPEGSRL

-232 AACSGMSLTDKGT
+232 AACSGMRLTDKGT
-245 EKGTESDS
+245 EKETESDS

-286 GGGYKGTSGTVVIS
+286 GGGYKGTSGSIVIS
-300 GGDVEARGGEYNST
+300 GGDVEARGGEYNRS
-314 VKAVAIGPETVDG
+314 VNAVAIGPKMVDG
-327 MDNSF
+327 KNNSF
-332 TLKASEKEK
+332 TLKASGKEK
-341 ATAEFLGVDPTKTY
+341 ATAEFLGVDQTKTY
-355 TVNIGNEQTIKY
+355 TVNIGEEQTIEY

-392 VTYFGNGRVEIAGA
+392 VTYSGNGRVEIAGS

-426 KSSCTVTLKQLNI
+426 KSSCTVTLQQLNI

-444 KVPAIDIDEGLKK
+444 KVPAIDIDAELKK
-457 VTLKLEGRNILKGS
+457 VTLKLEGRNILKGA

-509 YSVPVGKNITIS
+509 NSVPVGKNITIS
-521 DGDLTLRSNGDGTCL
+521 GGDLTLRSNGDGTCL
-536 GAGAAGSTSTG
+536 GAGVAGSTSTG

-567 YCIGSTDFCVSSVP
+567 YCIGSTDFDVASKP

-609 PDNGKTAT
+609 PENGKTAT

-639 PASETYMRVKFG
+639 PASEKYMRVKFG
-651 TPHNLTVTGGTIVST
+651 TPHKLTVTGGTISST
-666 ESNFAEGEKVP
+666 ESEFAEGEKVP
-677 ISASAKIEDG
+677 VSASAEITDG

-695 GWTVENG
+695 GWTVEEG
-702 SGTFADPLSSETT
+702 SGTFADPVASGTT

-737 ADGTITPEQANYAPG
+737 ADGTITPGQENYAPG
-752 STVTITAKDKSSD
+752 STVTITAKDKSSE

-823 TGDVIEITAFLPAGS
+823 TGDIIEITASLPAGS
-838 EFSSWTLDSG
+838 EFSSWTLDYG
-848 SGTFENCYS
+848 SGTFENFYS
-857 STTKFTI
+857 STTRFTI

-894 YKYENETLTITG
+894 YKYENKTLTITG

-929 GTPVIT
+929 GKPVIT

-942 GNKALR
+942 GDYALR
-948 IGNKANVTLI
+948 IRDEANVTLI
-958 LDGENSMCSKQWNC
+958 LDGENSMCSKESNC
-972 VYVQDNSYLTI
+972 VYVSDNSYLTI

-996 RAEGNKSG
+996 RAEGNESVG
-1004 QINYAGIRG
+1004 INHAGIRG

-1024 AKGEYEAAGIGGD
+1024 AKGEYEAAGIGKD
-1037 ARVTNNNFS
+1037 AREGNTKFS

-1068 SRAGGNVNINISGG
+1068 SRAGGNVNISISGG

-1110 GGRTE
+1110 GGRTDA
-1115 GKGGNRLSGENTT
+1115 KGGSRGSGKNTT

-1136 NDDVEFFIDQ
+1136 NDDVEFFIDE

-1158 AKVTA
+1158 ENVTA
-1163 EAINKKTTRMGRC
+1163 QEINRKIKRMGRC

-1185 SGEAASIS
+1185 SGEDASIS
-1193 LTPKTEVMYPGSS
+1193 LTPETEVMYPGSS

-1256 GLRSYNK
+1256 SLRSYNK
-1263 TASAKVTVKQIQTGL
+1263 TASAEVTVTQIQAGL

-1285 EVGDPVL
+1285 EVGNSVL

-1298 EGMSGQIRFYVDK
+1298 EGMSGQI
-1311 AAVGSPITSTG
+1311 
-1322 GETSFPIG
+1322 
-1330 KELLPLGTHEIYAEY
+1330 
-1345 YGNGF
+1345 
-1350 RVKSGQISVTVKK
+1350 SVTVKK
-1363 RNPQIEKWPEAI
+1363 RNPQIVSWPEAI
-1375 REIYYGQQ
+1375 WNIYYGQQ

-1391 GKSGAIPGDFGF
+1391 GQYGDIPGDFGF

-1434 KIKIKVLLATPEV
+1434 KIKIKVLPATPRV
-1447 EENPAVNIQYGQS
+1447 EEDPVVNIQYGQS

-1471 INPNYISG
+1471 INPNYILW
-1479 QKKMIVDGKWGFKD
+1479 QKQMIVDGKWSFKD

-1520 ETEVSVTVSAAKPD
+1520 EKEVSVTVSAAKPD
-1534 LTMKLDR
+1534 LTMELDR

-1713 IVEGVVLEK
+1713 IVAGIVLEE

-1794 DGQSIKKAEA
+1794 VGQSIKKAEA

-1882 SGILTENYKIPDI
+1882 SGVLTENYEIPDI

-1974 PAAKVSG
+1974 PAAEVSG

-1989 PPVVGPEKPGDGGN
+1989 PPVDGPEKPGDGGN

-2025 PGDGGNAGED
+2025 PGDGGN
-2035 NGTKPGDGGNSGEDN
+2035 
-2050 GTKPGDGGNAGEDN
+2050 
-2064 GTKPGDGGNSG
+2064 
-2075 EDNGTKPGDGG
+2075 
-2086 NSGENNGSRPGSGTG
+2086 SGENNGSRPESGTG

-2186 ELINGSWYAFDDQG
+2186 ELINGSWYAFDEQG

-2230 INERWYFFNSVSD
+2230 INERWYFFNPVSD

>member
-1 MRYNFRRWMA
+1 MR
-11 GLLTAVMVG
+11 
-20 STIISPV
+20 
-27 YAESAM
+27 
-33 IRPDTDFEVYTAS
+33 
-46 DAVKEKA
+46 
-53 TQSDTVRKPQRAKK
+53 
-67 DELLKLKASDSNAL
+67 
-81 LRTLSA
+81 
-87 AKEYDLK
+87 
-94 NGEVI
+94 
-99 IDRDGDYTISGTYK
+99 
-113 KTTGTAH
+113 
-120 ITDHVITVK
+120 
-129 KDVSATITLKG
+129 
-140 VSIETAN
+140 
-147 ANTVKMSCIELEEG
+147 
-161 ADVTLVLSGM
+161 
-171 NNLYTVSDSGAAI
+171 
-184 HVPEGSSL
+184 
-192 TIRAGSDQDVLYSF
+192 
-206 ARAYGAGIGGN
+206 
-217 SGEGHGEITIESGTV
+217 
-232 AACSGMSLTDKGT
+232 LTDKGP

-286 GGGYKGTSGTVVIS
+286 GGGYKGTSGSIVIS
-300 GGDVEARGGEYNST
+300 GGDVEARGGEYNRS
-314 VKAVAIGPETVDG
+314 VNAVAIGPKMVDG
-327 MDNSF
+327 KNNSF
-332 TLKASEKEK
+332 TLKASEIEK
-341 ATAEFLGVDPTKTY
+341 ATAEFRGVDQTKTY
-355 TVNIGNEQTIKY
+355 TVNIGKEQTIEY

-392 VTYFGNGRVEIAGA
+392 VTYFGNGRVEIAGS

-413 ADSGTATREFIEI
+413 TDPGTATWEFIEI
-426 KSSCTVTLKQLNI
+426 KSNCTVTLNQLNI

-444 KVPAIDIDEGLKK
+444 KVPAIDIDAGLEK
-457 VTLKLEGRNILKGS
+457 VTLKLEGRNILKGA

-477 DNHGTPLEITGSGS
+477 DNHGTPLEITGIGI

-509 YSVPVGKNITIS
+509 TSVPVGKNITIS
-521 DGDLTLRSNGDGTCL
+521 GGDLTLRSNGEGTCL
-536 GAGAAGSTSTG
+536 GAGAAGSASTG

-567 YCIGSTDFCVSSVP
+567 YCIGSTDLSLSSKP
-581 NIRITGGNVTATVS
+581 NIQITGGNVTATVS

-609 PDNGKTAT
+609 PENGKTAT

-630 GLRGEGKYE
+630 GLREEGKYK
-639 PASETYMRVKFG
+639 PASEKYMRVKFG
-651 TPHNLTVTGGTIVST
+651 TSHNLTVTGGTIVST
-666 ESNFAEGEKVP
+666 ESKFAEGEKVP
-677 ISASAKIEDG
+677 VSARAEIAGE

-695 GWTVENG
+695 GWTVEEG
-702 SGTFADPLSSETT
+702 SGTFADPVASETT

-882 DFIVSGGILGTD
+882 DFIVSGGTLGTD
-894 YKYENETLTITG
+894 YKYENGTLTITG

-922 NQITVQG
+922 NQIMVQG

-948 IGNKANVTLI
+948 IENKAKVTLI
-958 LDGENSMCSKQWNC
+958 LDGENSMCSKQSNC
-972 VYVQDNSYLTI
+972 VYVQDNSHLTI

-996 RAEGNKSG
+996 RAESG
-1004 QINYAGIRG
+1004 VINHAGIRG

-1024 AKGEYEAAGIGGD
+1024 AKGEYGAAGIGGNAWGKID
-1037 ARVTNNNFS
+1037 NFS

-1054 EADGGWGG
+1054 EASGGWGG

-1068 SRAGGNVNINISGG
+1068 NRIGGNVNINISGG

-1095 GIGYDSWAKSRITIT
+1095 GIGYESGAKSRITIT

-1115 GKGGNRLSGENTT
+1115 GKGGDRYAGENTT
-1128 SGVGAGSK
+1128 SGVGTGSK
-1136 NDDVEFFIDQ
+1136 YDNVEFDINER
-1146 KALIMHGLSSAD
+1146 ALIMHGLRSANE
-1158 AKVTA
+1158 KVTA
-1163 EAINKKTTRMGRC
+1163 EEINQKTTRMGRC
-1176 AVIYFQADE
+1176 AVIYFPTDE
-1185 SGEAASIS
+1185 SGEDASIS
-1193 LTPKTEVMYPGSS
+1193 LTPETEVMYPGSS
-1206 KQFTAAVKGAKDPTV
+1206 KQFTAAVKEAKDPTV

-1263 TASAKVTVKQIQTGL
+1263 TASAKVTVNQIQTGL
-1278 AVGSKEI
+1278 VVDPKEI
-1285 EVGDPVL
+1285 EVGASVS

-1311 AAVGSPITSTG
+1311 AAVGRPITSTG
-1322 GETSFPIG
+1322 GETSFTIE

-1350 RVKSGQISVTVKK
+1350 RVKSGQISVAVKK
-1363 RNPQIEKWPEAI
+1363 RNPQIVKWPEAI
-1375 REIYYGQQ
+1375 REIHYGQQ
-1383 ASSAGLQG
+1383 ASNAGLQG
-1391 GKSGAIPGDFGF
+1391 GQSGAIPGDFGF

-1434 KIKIKVLLATPEV
+1434 KIKIKVLPATPRV
-1447 EENPAVNIQYGQS
+1447 EEDPVVNIQYGQS

-1471 INPNYISG
+1471 INPNYILG
-1479 QKKMIVDGKWGFKD
+1479 QKQMIVDGKWGFKD

-1520 ETEVSVTVSAAKPD
+1520 EKEVSVTVSAAKPD
-1534 LTMKLDR
+1534 LTMELDR

-1551 VSAKAKNAF
+1551 VSAKAKNAY

-1649 PKGTFAGNV
+1649 PEGRFAGNV

-1713 IVEGVVLEK
+1713 IVAGIVLEE

-1773 SLSDTENAKNYVLD
+1773 SLSDTENAKN
-1787 QAGKFIL
+1787 
-1794 DGQSIKKAEA
+1794 
-1804 PSVPE
+1804 
-1809 ISEAYS
+1809 
-1815 YGISGEQEIVLS
+1815 
-1827 GFSEDCGEIS
+1827 
-1837 GGNADIIS
+1837 
-1845 DESGILEEKIAVEGT
+1845 
-1860 QLKFA
+1860 
-1865 LKKNDRSQ
+1865 
-1873 IGASAVIRV
+1873 
-1882 SGILTENYKIPDI
+1882 
-1895 QVVISLNDKNEQHPI
+1895 
-1910 AGTITFQL
+1910 
-1918 NGDEKTFTAEIGAV
+1918 
-1932 EGAEYSFDGTTW
+1932 
-1944 SDNNRKDDC
+1944 
-1953 QPDTLYHGWIR
+1953 
-1964 LKETETENAG
+1964 
-1974 PAAKVSG
+1974 
-1981 RTPKLAEK
+1981 
-1989 PPVVGPEKPGDGGN
+1989 
-2003 TGGDNGTKP
+2003 
-2012 GDGGNAG
+2012 
-2019 EDNGTK
+2019 
-2025 PGDGGNAGED
+2025 
-2035 NGTKPGDGGNSGEDN
+2035 
-2050 GTKPGDGGNAGEDN
+2050 
-2064 GTKPGDGGNSG
+2064 
-2075 EDNGTKPGDGG
+2075 
-2086 NSGENNGSRPGSGTG
+2086 
-2101 SSSSDSSKP
+2101 
-2110 EISERKPDISRDSKK
+2110 
-2125 GYIDP
+2125 
-2130 VKGIIPGAANKAVND
+2130 
-2145 GHSHWMKDKNG
+2145 
-2156 WWLRYSDGSYAAGKM
+2156 
-2171 IVGEHDNMQTVEHQW
+2171 
-2186 ELINGSWYAFDDQG
+2186 
-2200 YLRVGLVY
+2200 
-2208 DAGYR
+2208 
-2213 GWFYM
+2213 
-2218 DENSGM
+2218 
-2224 QTGWVL
+2224 
-2230 INERWYFFNSVSD
+2230 
-2243 GTRGMM
+2243 
-2249 FIGRKTPDE
+2249 
-2258 YFVTEDGS
+2258 
-2266 WDGKTK
+2266 

>member
-87 AKEYDLK
+87 GAEYDLK
-94 NGEVI
+94 KGEVI
-99 IDRDGDYTISGTYK
+99 IDRNGDYTISGTYE
-113 KTTGTAH
+113 KTTG
-120 ITDHVITVK
+120 TDHVITVK
-129 KDVSATITLKG
+129 KGVSATITLKG

-147 ANTVKMSCIELEEG
+147 ANTVRMSCIELEEG
-161 ADVTLVLSGM
+161 ADVTLVLSGK

-192 TIRAGSDQDVLYSF
+192 TIQAGSDQDVLYAF

-217 SGEGHGEITIESGTV
+217 SREGHGEITIESGTV
-232 AACSGMSLTDKGT
+232 TACSGMRLTENRPENST
-245 EKGTESDS
+245 VSHS
-253 GAGIGSGSA
+253 GAGIGSGA
-262 GIGGGMITIAGGS
+262 DGTGGS
-275 VYAAASVGAGI
+275 RIVITGGSIYAAASVGSGI
-286 GGGYKGTSGTVVIS
+286 GGGSNGTSGPIEIS
-300 GGDVEARGGEYNST
+300 GGEIDAWGGKDNNIVT
-314 VKAVAIGPETVDG
+314 TAAIGPDTVG
-327 MDNSF
+327 GKNNIF
-332 TLKASEKEK
+332 TLRAGETQK
-341 ATAEFLGVDPTKTY
+341 ATAEFLGVDPPQTY

-367 PGSRVVIK
+367 PGRRVKIS

-381 NGKLTV
+381 NGKITV
-387 TPEEG
+387 TPEKG
-392 VTYFGNGRVEIAGA
+392 VTYPGNGRVEIAGT

-413 ADSGTATREFIEI
+413 TDPGTATSEFIEI

-439 YPNAQ
+439 YPKAP
-444 KVPAIDIDEGLKK
+444 KVPAIDIDAGLEK
-457 VTLKLEGRNILKGS
+457 VTLKLEDRNILKGA

-509 YSVPVGKNITIS
+509 NSVPVGKNITIS
-521 DGDLTLRSNGDGTCL
+521 GGDLTLRSNGDGTCL
-536 GAGAAGSTSTG
+536 GAGAASSASTG

-567 YCIGSTDFCVSSVP
+567 YCIGSTDFYVNPVP

-609 PDNGKTAT
+609 PENGKTAT

-639 PASETYMRVKFG
+639 PVSETYMRVKFG
-651 TPHNLTVTGGTIVST
+651 TPHKLTVTGGAITST
-666 ESNFAEGEKVP
+666 ESEFAEGEKVP
-677 ISASAKIEDG
+677 VSASAEITDG

-695 GWTVENG
+695 GWTIKKGNG
-702 SGTFADPLSSETT
+702 EFADPASSETT

-724 IKANYTGG
+724 IKANYTDG

-737 ADGTITPEQANYAPG
+737 TDGTITPEQANYVPG
-752 STVTITAKDKSSD
+752 STVTITAKDKSSE

-882 DFIVSGGILGTD
+882 DFIVSGGTLGTD
-894 YKYENETLTITG
+894 YKYENGTLTITG

-922 NQITVQG
+922 NQIMVQG

-942 GNKALR
+942 GDYALR
-948 IGNKANVTLI
+948 IKDKAKVTLI
-958 LDGENSMCSKQWNC
+958 LDGENSMCSTKSNC

-1037 ARVTNNNFS
+1037 AWRTNDNFS

-1068 SRAGGNVNINISGG
+1068 SQAGGNVNINISGG

-1095 GIGYDSWAKSRITIT
+1095 GIGYKSRAKSRITIT

-1115 GKGGNRLSGENTT
+1115 GKGGNRSSGENTT

-1136 NDDVEFFIDQ
+1136 NDDVEFFIDE

-1158 AKVTA
+1158 EKVTA
-1163 EAINKKTTRMGRC
+1163 QAINQKTTRMGRC

-1193 LTPKTEVMYPGSS
+1193 LTPETEVMYPGSS
-1206 KQFTAAVKGAKDPTV
+1206 KQFTAAVKEAKDPTV

-1245 DEKAETLSVTA
+1245 DEKAEALSVTA
-1256 GLRSYNK
+1256 SLRSYNK
-1263 TASAKVTVKQIQTGL
+1263 TASAEVTVTQIQTGL

-1285 EVGDPVL
+1285 EVGDSVL
-1292 AVMTVP
+1292 TVMTVP

-1322 GETSFPIG
+1322 GETSFTIR

-1363 RNPQIEKWPEAI
+1363 RNPQIVSWPEAI
-1375 REIYYGQQ
+1375 REIHYGQQ

-1391 GKSGAIPGDFGF
+1391 GQYGDIPGDFGF

-1420 PKPEYRDTYETIYN
+1420 PKPEYRDTYETLYHEV
-1434 KIKIKVLLATPEV
+1434 KIKVLPATPKV

-1471 INPNYISG
+1471 INPNYILG
-1479 QKKMIVDGKWGFKD
+1479 QKRMIVDGKWSFKD

-1500 DTSCAVVFTPE
+1500 DTSCAVVF
-1511 DTKNYTGAT
+1511 
-1520 ETEVSVTVSAAKPD
+1520 
-1534 LTMKLDR
+1534 L
-1541 ETQVAGKRIT
+1541 
-1551 VSAKAKNAF
+1551 
-1560 SPALEDVPEIR
+1560 
-1571 ISYQIGDGAE
+1571 
-1581 QTASGNEIQI
+1581 
-1591 PIGTAVGTIITIT
+1591 
-1604 AKTAAVDGRYIET
+1604 
-1617 SETKTVT
+1617 
-1624 VADKTIVDK
+1624 
-1633 QISVTV
+1633 
-1639 PDVEYGSSPV
+1639 
-1649 PKGTFAGNV
+1649 
-1658 DGDETWAYTYSVDGG
+1658 
-1673 NTWSTE
+1673 
-1679 APKTVGSYLVKAF
+1679 
-1692 YEDDSQKGENI
+1692 
-1703 SSWNIIPKTV
+1703 
-1713 IVEGVVLEK
+1713 
-1722 KIYDGRTDVNVR
+1722 
-1734 SVSFGGLA
+1734 
-1742 NGDTLE
+1742 
-1748 SKDYSAAAEFEDANA
+1748 
-1763 GTDKKAFVEV
+1763 
-1773 SLSDTENAKNYVLD
+1773 SL
-1787 QAGKFIL
+1787 IH
-1794 DGQSIKKAEA
+1794 I
-1804 PSVPE
+1804 
-1809 ISEAYS
+1809 
-1815 YGISGEQEIVLS
+1815 
-1827 GFSEDCGEIS
+1827 
-1837 GGNADIIS
+1837 
-1845 DESGILEEKIAVEGT
+1845 
-1860 QLKFA
+1860 
-1865 LKKNDRSQ
+1865 
-1873 IGASAVIRV
+1873 
-1882 SGILTENYKIPDI
+1882 
-1895 QVVISLNDKNEQHPI
+1895 
-1910 AGTITFQL
+1910 
-1918 NGDEKTFTAEIGAV
+1918 
-1932 EGAEYSFDGTTW
+1932 
-1944 SDNNRKDDC
+1944 
-1953 QPDTLYHGWIR
+1953 
-1964 LKETETENAG
+1964 
-1974 PAAKVSG
+1974 
-1981 RTPKLAEK
+1981 
-1989 PPVVGPEKPGDGGN
+1989 
-2003 TGGDNGTKP
+2003 
-2012 GDGGNAG
+2012 
-2019 EDNGTK
+2019 
-2025 PGDGGNAGED
+2025 
-2035 NGTKPGDGGNSGEDN
+2035 
-2050 GTKPGDGGNAGEDN
+2050 
-2064 GTKPGDGGNSG
+2064 
-2075 EDNGTKPGDGG
+2075 
-2086 NSGENNGSRPGSGTG
+2086 
-2101 SSSSDSSKP
+2101 
-2110 EISERKPDISRDSKK
+2110 
-2125 GYIDP
+2125 
-2130 VKGIIPGAANKAVND
+2130 
-2145 GHSHWMKDKNG
+2145 
-2156 WWLRYSDGSYAAGKM
+2156 
-2171 IVGEHDNMQTVEHQW
+2171 
-2186 ELINGSWYAFDDQG
+2186 
-2200 YLRVGLVY
+2200 
-2208 DAGYR
+2208 
-2213 GWFYM
+2213 
-2218 DENSGM
+2218 
-2224 QTGWVL
+2224 
-2230 INERWYFFNSVSD
+2230 
-2243 GTRGMM
+2243 
-2249 FIGRKTPDE
+2249 
-2258 YFVTEDGS
+2258 
-2266 WDGKTK
+2266 

>member
-53 TQSDTVRKPQRAKK
+53 TQSDPVRKPQRAKK

-87 AKEYDLK
+87 ETEYDLK

-129 KDVSATITLKG
+129 KDVSVTITLKG

-147 ANTVKMSCIELEEG
+147 ANTVQMSCIELEEG

-171 NNLYTVSDSGAAI
+171 NNLYTVSNSGAAI

-192 TIRAGSDQDVLYSF
+192 TMRAGSDKDVLYAF

-217 SGEGHGEITIESGTV
+217 SGEGHGKITIESGTV
-232 AACSGMSLTDKGT
+232 AACSGMRLTDNGP

-253 GAGIGSGSA
+253 GAGIGSGSK
-262 GIGGGMITIAGGS
+262 GIGGDTITIAGGS

-300 GGDVEARGGEYNST
+300 GGDVEARGGEYNSI

-327 MDNSF
+327 TENSF

-367 PGSRVVIK
+367 QGRRVKIS

-392 VTYFGNGRVEIAGA
+392 VTYFGNGRVEIAGT

-413 ADSGTATREFIEI
+413 KDSGTATSEFIEI

-439 YPNAQ
+439 YPKAP
-444 KVPAIDIDEGLKK
+444 KVPAIDIDAGLEK
-457 VTLKLEGRNILKGS
+457 VTLELEGRNILKGA

-521 DGDLTLRSNGDGTCL
+521 GGDLTLRSNGDGTCL
-536 GAGAAGSTSTG
+536 GAGAAGNASTG

-567 YCIGSTDFCVSSVP
+567 YCIGSTDLYVNPVP

-609 PDNGKTAT
+609 PENGKTAT

-695 GWTVENG
+695 GWTVKNG

-737 ADGTITPEQANYAPG
+737 ADGTITPGQANYAPG

-958 LDGENSMCSKQWNC
+958 LDGENSMCSKTRTVC
-972 VYVQDNSYLTI
+972 MCRTI
-983 TSIQGDGSSAGTL
+983 L
-996 RAEGNKSG
+996 
-1004 QINYAGIRG
+1004 
-1013 GSITVKGGTVI
+1013 
-1024 AKGEYEAAGIGGD
+1024 
-1037 ARVTNNNFS
+1037 
-1046 ISIEGGTV
+1046 ISR
-1054 EADGGWGG
+1054 
-1062 AGIGSA
+1062 
-1068 SRAGGNVNINISGG
+1068 SRAFRGMEALREHCV
-1082 TVKAVGGQGSAGI
+1082 
-1095 GIGYDSWAKSRITIT
+1095 
-1110 GGRTE
+1110 
-1115 GKGGNRLSGENTT
+1115 
-1128 SGVGAGSK
+1128 
-1136 NDDVEFFIDQ
+1136 Q
-1146 KALIMHGLSSAD
+1146 K
-1158 AKVTA
+1158 
-1163 EAINKKTTRMGRC
+1163 E
-1176 AVIYFQADE
+1176 
-1185 SGEAASIS
+1185 IS
-1193 LTPKTEVMYPGSS
+1193 L
-1206 KQFTAAVKGAKDPTV
+1206 A
-1221 DWRVSGNTS
+1221 
-1230 SDTKISSL
+1230 
-1238 GILTVGA
+1238 
-1245 DEKAETLSVTA
+1245 
-1256 GLRSYNK
+1256 RS
-1263 TASAKVTVKQIQTGL
+1263 I
-1278 AVGSKEI
+1278 
-1285 EVGDPVL
+1285 
-1292 AVMTVP
+1292 MP
-1298 EGMSGQIRFYVDK
+1298 E
-1311 AAVGSPITSTG
+1311 
-1322 GETSFPIG
+1322 
-1330 KELLPLGTHEIYAEY
+1330 
-1345 YGNGF
+1345 
-1350 RVKSGQISVTVKK
+1350 
-1363 RNPQIEKWPEAI
+1363 
-1375 REIYYGQQ
+1375 
-1383 ASSAGLQG
+1383 
-1391 GKSGAIPGDFGF
+1391 
-1403 DVAWPEVGT
+1403 
-1412 DEALCHFT
+1412 
-1420 PKPEYRDTYETIYN
+1420 
-1434 KIKIKVLLATPEV
+1434 
-1447 EENPAVNIQYGQS
+1447 
-1460 LKDAVISGGKV
+1460 
-1471 INPNYISG
+1471 
-1479 QKKMIVDGKWGFKD
+1479 
-1493 PDSVLYP
+1493 
-1500 DTSCAVVFTPE
+1500 
-1511 DTKNYTGAT
+1511 
-1520 ETEVSVTVSAAKPD
+1520 
-1534 LTMKLDR
+1534 
-1541 ETQVAGKRIT
+1541 
-1551 VSAKAKNAF
+1551 
-1560 SPALEDVPEIR
+1560 
-1571 ISYQIGDGAE
+1571 
-1581 QTASGNEIQI
+1581 
-1591 PIGTAVGTIITIT
+1591 
-1604 AKTAAVDGRYIET
+1604 
-1617 SETKTVT
+1617 
-1624 VADKTIVDK
+1624 
-1633 QISVTV
+1633 
-1639 PDVEYGSSPV
+1639 
-1649 PKGTFAGNV
+1649 
-1658 DGDETWAYTYSVDGG
+1658 
-1673 NTWSTE
+1673 
-1679 APKTVGSYLVKAF
+1679 
-1692 YEDDSQKGENI
+1692 
-1703 SSWNIIPKTV
+1703 
-1713 IVEGVVLEK
+1713 
-1722 KIYDGRTDVNVR
+1722 
-1734 SVSFGGLA
+1734 
-1742 NGDTLE
+1742 
-1748 SKDYSAAAEFEDANA
+1748 
-1763 GTDKKAFVEV
+1763 
-1773 SLSDTENAKNYVLD
+1773 
-1787 QAGKFIL
+1787 
-1794 DGQSIKKAEA
+1794 
-1804 PSVPE
+1804 
-1809 ISEAYS
+1809 SEA
-1815 YGISGEQEIVLS
+1815 VPL
-1827 GFSEDCGEIS
+1827 
-1837 GGNADIIS
+1837 
-1845 DESGILEEKIAVEGT
+1845 L
-1860 QLKFA
+1860 
-1865 LKKNDRSQ
+1865 
-1873 IGASAVIRV
+1873 
-1882 SGILTENYKIPDI
+1882 
-1895 QVVISLNDKNEQHPI
+1895 
-1910 AGTITFQL
+1910 
-1918 NGDEKTFTAEIGAV
+1918 
-1932 EGAEYSFDGTTW
+1932 
-1944 SDNNRKDDC
+1944 
-1953 QPDTLYHGWIR
+1953 
-1964 LKETETENAG
+1964 
-1974 PAAKVSG
+1974 
-1981 RTPKLAEK
+1981 
-1989 PPVVGPEKPGDGGN
+1989 
-2003 TGGDNGTKP
+2003 
-2012 GDGGNAG
+2012 
-2019 EDNGTK
+2019 
-2025 PGDGGNAGED
+2025 
-2035 NGTKPGDGGNSGEDN
+2035 
-2050 GTKPGDGGNAGEDN
+2050 
-2064 GTKPGDGGNSG
+2064 
-2075 EDNGTKPGDGG
+2075 
-2086 NSGENNGSRPGSGTG
+2086 
-2101 SSSSDSSKP
+2101 
-2110 EISERKPDISRDSKK
+2110 
-2125 GYIDP
+2125 
-2130 VKGIIPGAANKAVND
+2130 
-2145 GHSHWMKDKNG
+2145 
-2156 WWLRYSDGSYAAGKM
+2156 
-2171 IVGEHDNMQTVEHQW
+2171 
-2186 ELINGSWYAFDDQG
+2186 
-2200 YLRVGLVY
+2200 
-2208 DAGYR
+2208 
-2213 GWFYM
+2213 
-2218 DENSGM
+2218 
-2224 QTGWVL
+2224 
-2230 INERWYFFNSVSD
+2230 
-2243 GTRGMM
+2243 
-2249 FIGRKTPDE
+2249 
-2258 YFVTEDGS
+2258 
-2266 WDGKTK
+2266 

>member
-67 DELLKLKASDSNAL
+67 DELSKLKASDSNAL

-99 IDRDGDYTISGTYK
+99 IDQDGDYTISGTYE

-140 VSIETAN
+140 VSIKTAN

-161 ADVTLVLSGM
+161 ANVTLVLSGK
-171 NNLYTVSDSGAAI
+171 NNLYTVSNSGAAI
-184 HVPEGSSL
+184 HVPEGSRL
-192 TIRAGSDQDVLYSF
+192 TIRAGSDKDVLYSF

-300 GGDVEARGGEYNST
+300 GGDVEARGGEYNSI
-314 VKAVAIGPETVDG
+314 VKAVAIGPEMVDG
-327 MDNSF
+327 TDNSF
-332 TLKASEKEK
+332 TLKASAKEK
-341 ATAEFLGVDPTKTY
+341 ATAEFLGVDPTKIY

-367 PGSRVVIK
+367 PGRRVKIS

-381 NGKLTV
+381 NGKITV
-387 TPEEG
+387 TPEKG
-392 VTYFGNGRVEIAGA
+392 VTYPGNGRVEIAGT

-413 ADSGTATREFIEI
+413 KDSGTATSEFIEI

-439 YPNAQ
+439 YPKAP
-444 KVPAIDIDEGLKK
+444 KVPAIDIDAGLEK
-457 VTLKLEGRNILKGS
+457 VTLKLEDRNILKGA

-509 YSVPVGKNITIS
+509 NSVPVGKNITIS
-521 DGDLTLRSNGDGTCL
+521 GGDLTLRSNGEGTCL
-536 GAGAAGSTSTG
+536 GAGAAGSASTG

-567 YCIGSTDFCVSSVP
+567 YCIGSTDFYVNPVP

-595 GDTGK
+595 GDPGK
-600 ICQSPITIA
+600 ICQTPITIV
-609 PDNGKTAT
+609 PENGKAAT

-630 GLRGEGKYE
+630 GLRGEGAYE
-639 PASETYMRVKFG
+639 PASEKYMRVKFG
-651 TPHNLTVTGGTIVST
+651 TPHNLTVMGGTIAST
-666 ESNFAEGEKVP
+666 ESTFAEGEKVP
-677 ISASAKIEDG
+677 VSASAEITDG

-695 GWTVENG
+695 GWTIEKGNG
-702 SGTFADPLSSETT
+702 EFADPASSETT

-724 IKANYTGG
+724 IKANYTDG

-737 ADGTITPEQANYAPG
+737 TDGTITPEQANYAPG

-823 TGDVIEITAFLPAGS
+823 TGDIIEITASLPAGS

-857 STTKFTI
+857 STTRFTI

-882 DFIVSGGILGTD
+882 DFIVSGGTLGTD
-894 YKYENETLTITG
+894 YKYENGTLTITG

-922 NQITVQG
+922 NQIMVQG

-942 GNKALR
+942 GDYALR
-948 IGNKANVTLI
+948 IKDKAKVTLI
-958 LDGENSMCSKQWNC
+958 LDGENSMCSKKSNC

-996 RAEGNKSG
+996 RAEGNKSD

-1115 GKGGNRLSGENTT
+1115 GKGGNRSSGENTT

-1136 NDDVEFFIDQ
+1136 NDNVEFDID
-1146 KALIMHGLSSAD
+1146 KRALIMHGLSSAN
-1158 AKVTA
+1158 AEVTA
-1163 EAINKKTTRMGRC
+1163 EEINQKTTRMGRC
-1176 AVIYFQADE
+1176 AVIYFPVDE

-1193 LTPKTEVMYPGSS
+1193 LTPETEVMYPGSS

-1245 DEKAETLSVTA
+1245 EEKAETLSVTA

-1278 AVGSKEI
+1278 AVDSKEI
-1285 EVGDPVL
+1285 EVGDSVL

-1493 PDSVLYP
+1493 PDSVLYT

-1534 LTMKLDR
+1534 LTMELDR

-1713 IVEGVVLEK
+1713 IVAGIVLEE

-1748 SKDYSAAAEFEDANA
+1748 SKDYSATAEFEDANA

-1804 PSVPE
+1804 P
-1809 ISEAYS
+1809 
-1815 YGISGEQEIVLS
+1815 L
-1827 GFSEDCGEIS
+1827 FR
-1837 GGNADIIS
+1837 
-1845 DESGILEEKIAVEGT
+1845 
-1860 QLKFA
+1860 
-1865 LKKNDRSQ
+1865 RSL
-1873 IGASAVIRV
+1873 RR
-1882 SGILTENYKIPDI
+1882 
-1895 QVVISLNDKNEQHPI
+1895 
-1910 AGTITFQL
+1910 
-1918 NGDEKTFTAEIGAV
+1918 TAME
-1932 EGAEYSFDGTTW
+1932 
-1944 SDNNRKDDC
+1944 
-1953 QPDTLYHGWIR
+1953 
-1964 LKETETENAG
+1964 
-1974 PAAKVSG
+1974 
-1981 RTPKLAEK
+1981 
-1989 PPVVGPEKPGDGGN
+1989 
-2003 TGGDNGTKP
+2003 
-2012 GDGGNAG
+2012 
-2019 EDNGTK
+2019 
-2025 PGDGGNAGED
+2025 
-2035 NGTKPGDGGNSGEDN
+2035 
-2050 GTKPGDGGNAGEDN
+2050 
-2064 GTKPGDGGNSG
+2064 
-2075 EDNGTKPGDGG
+2075 
-2086 NSGENNGSRPGSGTG
+2086 
-2101 SSSSDSSKP
+2101 
-2110 EISERKPDISRDSKK
+2110 
-2125 GYIDP
+2125 
-2130 VKGIIPGAANKAVND
+2130 
-2145 GHSHWMKDKNG
+2145 
-2156 WWLRYSDGSYAAGKM
+2156 
-2171 IVGEHDNMQTVEHQW
+2171 
-2186 ELINGSWYAFDDQG
+2186 
-2200 YLRVGLVY
+2200 
-2208 DAGYR
+2208 
-2213 GWFYM
+2213 
-2218 DENSGM
+2218 
-2224 QTGWVL
+2224 
-2230 INERWYFFNSVSD
+2230 
-2243 GTRGMM
+2243 
-2249 FIGRKTPDE
+2249 
-2258 YFVTEDGS
+2258 
-2266 WDGKTK
+2266 